1 MQFRPTQGVAHH
13 SSISLFRKIM
23 FGAVC
28 LASLVCIFVL
38 ISFRNN
44 LHKAMSGELLT
55 NETPDGIVTTT
66 QSSFMEN
73 VFNYFGNVTFLFPLV
88 FVFVGYKL
96 FIKKTALKEIDFFV
110 VGLFI
115 LGFNILV
122 IGLCSL
128 FSGLVVD
135 TETSLGG
142 FLGYFFMS
150 LFDSLPFPFGK
161 LLPALV
167 TLLGL
172 FLFTSKGPFW
182 YFDKIGNFI
191 FGFFDKEKKTEKSKE
206 DDSVLNKEN
215 HESDSSLYDNIKLDT
230 PNGQLKEPFQTD
242 LDFSSSKNEQ
252 EDTSGELFKSSSFS
266 SGPLPAFGEK
276 KKIFPASN
284 GTQTSTENSRHS
296 RTRSA
301 AVHRR
306 EPCNQRIE
314 PDFGSI
320 GAFSADTN
328 LSENTSS
335 NVNSGAKEESSP
347 YITPGVQIP
356 EYKKSSDN
364 ATAGSSSGAYSF
376 DRTSEKSKSGP
387 STYISGVN
395 APNVSSVSNS
405 SYNDD
410 VASTIIKD
418 SRNEQPPAVHSTV
431 KKTIITRL
439 DDSSENRNS
448 SYGAEYRTDYKSDY
462 SNDTQSKAS
471 TIVYKAGADHLPP
484 TEVVGNPSRR
494 SEVSTVITRT
504 TTVPTVNV
512 PNNEP
517 KVNISSDGTSVSGE
531 YSQPSS
537 VITRTPT
544 LSDNNKAYG
553 ETRTTSSMMPGQG
566 EISENVIN
574 FTDLT
579 KPQDTSK
586 IEVEKLSS
594 AFVPSSD
601 ENDGKLSYADTQ
613 PIKESDSSYEMYSKS
628 SRGVLSGKSNVKENS
643 PVQDST
649 ISQSSVNSSLGE
661 KENVTNSDEVKANSE
676 PLAPLYQGKDQNSS
690 NHFSSAVSDSSS
702 DRTDGRNSEDDRL
715 LTEAL
720 SAQQSRSQSQEQS
733 LTRPQEPMFDP
744 YSPLPEKEKVTLN
757 TVAQASHFAKPQNS
771 ASVMNINPDISSG
784 SEQSNSPV
792 NTTSVNTAANV
803 MNGSRYETR
812 PPFESMN
819 TQRPN
824 GISNK
829 IEIRGS
835 NGSSKAVVSYAKATE
850 TSPTRVYDEWR
861 PSFSL
866 LEKSA
871 SQEQVSEEEIAEKSR
886 RIDKF
891 MSDFGVK
898 AKVER
903 SVSGPVIT
911 RYDISL
917 EAGIKSKTITNLETD
932 MQRSLMCRNINII
945 EVVPNTPYV
954 GIEVPNDKRQMIRLG
969 DIIDSEQFVHS
980 KAKLPMCLG
989 VNTVGTPVVAD
1000 LADAPH
1006 LLIAGTTGSGKSAGL
1021 NSMLV
1026 SLLFARTP
1034 AELRLI
1040 MVDPKTVEFSQY
1052 QGLPHLLTPIITD
1065 PDSTVASLAWLIK
1078 EMERR
1083 YKLLSLMNYSKISQ
1097 LNDYIKEK
1105 NLLGEKV
1112 YDPMW
1117 AENTIGIP
1125 PELKPVPY
1133 IVLVIDEFADLMAVA
1148 SVTRKKDGNSPEGLI
1163 ARLTAKARAAGIHL
1177 ILATQT
1183 PRADIVTGAIKAN
1196 MPSHIAY
1203 TVQNAMES
1211 RIVLDETGAE
1221 KLLGNGD
1228 MLVKYQQLNRSQMFR
1243 AQGPFTSND
1252 DVEKVV
1258 SSWKQQA
1265 GEPEYVEGVTESEE
1279 EESSESE
1286 ENENSTLQLDAKFDE
1301 VVEYARSY
1309 CSANKRLSVSE
1320 LQTAFGFG
1328 YNRARK
1334 IHRQLQSQQ
1343 IIDDRGFIIQ

>member
-13 SSISLFRKIM
+13 SSISLFRKVL

-28 LASLVCIFVL
+28 LASLICIFVL

-55 NETPDGIVTTT
+55 NETPDGIVTTA

-96 FIKKTALKEIDFFV
+96 FIKKIALKEIDFFV

-150 LFDSLPFPFGK
+150 MFDSLPFPIGK

-172 FLFTSKGPFW
+172 FLFTSRGPIW

-191 FGFFDKEKKTEKSKE
+191 FGFFDKDKQPDENKTENDNLNITPQD
-206 DDSVLNKEN
+206 DDSA
-215 HESDSSLYDNIKLDT
+215 LYGNIKIDT
-230 PNGQLKEPFQTD
+230 KNGELKEPFQTD
-242 LDFSSSKNEQ
+242 LDFSAKKKE
-252 EDTSGELFKSSSFS
+252 EDTTDSIFKPNSFS
-266 SGPLPAFGEK
+266 TASIPAFGEK
-276 KKIFPASN
+276 KKIFPSSN
-284 GTQTSTENSRHS
+284 NNDELSQDKPRHS
-296 RTRSA
+296 RSRSTVA
-301 AVHRR
+301 HRR
-306 EPCNQRIE
+306 EPVVKRIE
-314 PDFGSI
+314 PNFGSM
-320 GAFSADTN
+320 GGLSADN
-328 LSENTSS
+328 NALSQSSAPQENRNTQ
-335 NVNSGAKEESSP
+335 EESSP
-347 YITPGVQIP
+347 YITPGVQVP
-356 EYKKSSDN
+356 AYKSSSSDN
-364 ATAGSSSGAYSF
+364 STGSSTGSYGYES
-376 DRTSEKSKSGP
+376 RENTSSGP

-395 APNVSSVSNS
+395 APSVAPVSDNN
-405 SYNDD
+405 YDD
-410 VASTIIKD
+410 GSTKTIIKD
-418 SRNEQPPAVHSTV
+418 SRNVQEPVVQSTV

-439 DDSSENRNS
+439 DTSDSKQS
-448 SYGAEYRTDYKSDY
+448 SASQYGNDY
-462 SNDTQSKAS
+462 SNVNQSKAS

-504 TTVPTVNV
+504 TTIPTVNV

-517 KVNISSDGTSVSGE
+517 KVNISSDGSSVSGE

-537 VITRTPT
+537 VITRAPT
-544 LSDNNKAYG
+544 LSENDKAYG
-553 ETRTTSSMMPGQG
+553 EAKTTSSMLPSQG
-566 EISENVIN
+566 ENNENVIN

-579 KPQDTSK
+579 KPQESSK
-586 IEVEKLSS
+586 IQVDKLSS

-601 ENDGKLSYADTQ
+601 DVDEGKLSIADTQ
-613 PIKESDSSYEMYSKS
+613 PIKESDSSYEQYSRG
-628 SRGVLSGKSNVKENS
+628 SRGVLSSNSHEDNTNATVAKENS
-643 PVQDST
+643 TVASTTTVTATSNINSSQENHIQDTVAGESKESSSPIVT
-649 ISQSSVNSSLGE
+649 PYQATSQSADSNS
-661 KENVTNSDEVKANSE
+661 N
-676 PLAPLYQGKDQNSS
+676 LASTGDNK
-690 NHFSSAVSDSSS
+690 SS
-702 DRTDGRNSEDDRL
+702 DDNL
-715 LTEAL
+715 LAEAL
-720 SAQQSRSQSQEQS
+720 HAQQTNAQTQPKSQA
-733 LTRPQEPMFDP
+733 TEPMFDP
-744 YSPLPEKEKVTLN
+744 YSPLPEREKAPLN
-757 TVAQASHFAKPQNS
+757 SVVDARSDANTQNS
-771 ASVMNINPDISSG
+771 ASVMNINPNISSTE
-784 SEQSNSPV
+784 SM
-792 NTTSVNTAANV
+792 NTAPANV
-803 MNGSRYETR
+803 MDGSRYEVK
-812 PPFESMN
+812 PPFESMS
-819 TQRPN
+819 TFRPN
-824 GISNK
+824 NISNK
-829 IEIRGS
+829 IEIKGS
-835 NGSSKAVVSYAKATE
+835 NTNGASKATVSYAKATE
-850 TSPTRVYDEWR
+850 TSPSKIYGEWR
-861 PSFSL
+861 PSFDL
-866 LEKSA
+866 LEQSP
-871 SQEQVSEEEIAEKSR
+871 SQEQVSTEEISEKSA

-898 AKVER
+898 AKVEQT
-903 SVSGPVIT
+903 VSGPVIT
-911 RYDISL
+911 RYDIRL
-917 EAGIKSKTITNLETD
+917 EAGIKSKTIVNLETD
-932 MQRSLMCRNINII
+932 MQRSLMSRNINII
-945 EVVPNTPYV
+945 EVVPGTPYV

-969 DIIDSEQFVHS
+969 DIIDSGEFVHS

-989 VNTVGTPVVAD
+989 VDTVGKPVVAD

-1026 SLLFARTP
+1026 SLLFARSP

-1052 QGLPHLLTPIITD
+1052 QNLPHLLTPIITD

-1083 YKLLSLMNYSKISQ
+1083 YKLLSLMNLSKISQ
-1097 LNDYIKEK
+1097 LNDFIKEK

-1117 AENTIGIP
+1117 CQNTIGIP

-1148 SVTRKKDGNSPEGLI
+1148 SVTRKKDGNTPEALI

-1203 TVQNAMES
+1203 TVQNSMES

-1243 AQGPFTSND
+1243 AQGPFTSNQ

-1258 SSWKQQA
+1258 SSWIQQA
-1265 GEPEYVEGVTESEE
+1265 GEPEYVEGITESEE
-1279 EESSESE
+1279 EESPESE
-1286 ENENSTLQLDAKFDE
+1286 DNDSSTQQLDAKFDQ

-1334 IHRQLQSQQ
+1334 IHRQMQAQQ
-1343 IIDDRGFIIQ
+1343 IIDDKGFLIQ

>member
-1 MQFRPTQGVAHH
+1 MQFRPTQGAAHH
-13 SSISLFRKIM
+13 SSISLVRKVL

-28 LASLVCIFVL
+28 LASLICIFVL

-55 NETPDGIVTTT
+55 NETTEGIVTTA

-88 FVFVGYKL
+88 FVFIGYKL
-96 FIKKTALKEIDFFV
+96 FIKKIALKEIDFFV
-110 VGLFI
+110 IGLFI

-150 LFDSLPFPFGK
+150 MFDSLPFPIGK

-191 FGFFDKEKKTEKSKE
+191 FGFFDKDKKQDNNKNEKQEPQVNTQE
-206 DDSVLNKEN
+206 DDNVL
-215 HESDSSLYDNIKLDT
+215 YGNIKLDT
-230 PNGQLKEPFQTD
+230 KNGELKEPFQTN
-242 LDFSSSKNEQ
+242 LDFSTKKKEEENT
-252 EDTSGELFKSSSFS
+252 TSDLFKSTSFS
-266 SGPLPAFGEK
+266 SGSLPAFGEK
-276 KKIFPASN
+276 KKIFP
-284 GTQTSTENSRHS
+284 STNNEQSSIEKPRHN

-301 AVHRR
+301 VAHRR
-306 EPCNQRIE
+306 EPEVKRIE
-314 PDFGSI
+314 PEFGSI
-320 GAFSADTN
+320 GSFSADNNALTQN
-328 LSENTSS
+328 STSHEDW
-335 NVNSGAKEESSP
+335 GAQEESSP
-347 YITPGVQIP
+347 YITPGVQVP
-356 EYKKSSDN
+356 EYKKSSD
-364 ATAGSSSGAYSF
+364 ASTSSTSSTYSNSYGF
-376 DRTSEKSKSGP
+376 DNTSEDANSGP

-395 APNVSSVSNS
+395 APNVAPSSNQN
-405 SYNDD
+405 YDD
-410 VASTIIKD
+410 GSTKTIIKD
-418 SRNEQPPAVHSTV
+418 SRNVQEPVVHNTV

-439 DDSSENRNS
+439 EDNSDNQSS
-448 SYGAEYRTDYKSDY
+448 SYSKGYGADY
-462 SNDTQSKAS
+462 SSAAEPKAS

-504 TTVPTVNV
+504 TTIPTVNV

-517 KVNISSDGTSVSGE
+517 KVNISSDGSSVSGE

-537 VITRTPT
+537 VITRAPT
-544 LSDNNKAYG
+544 LSENNKAYG
-553 ETRTTSSMMPGQG
+553 EATTTSSMLPSQG

-579 KPQDTSK
+579 KSQDSSK
-586 IEVEKLSS
+586 IEVENLSS

-601 ENDGKLSYADTQ
+601 ESDEKLSIADTQ
-613 PIKESDSSYEMYSKS
+613 PIKESDSSYEQYSKVA
-628 SRGVLSGKSNVKENS
+628 RGVLTSQSNVATVSADSNS
-643 PVQDST
+643 H
-649 ISQSSVNSSLGE
+649 VNSS
-661 KENVTNSDEVKANSE
+661 KVNNENTSSSEDKVNQE
-676 PLAPLYQGKDQNSS
+676 PLVTPYQGVSQSIATSANQNV
-690 NHFSSAVSDSSS
+690 A
-702 DRTDGRNSEDDRL
+702 EDNKSGDDKL

-720 SAQQSRSQSQEQS
+720 HAQQTGALTQSSQQQ
-733 LTRPQEPMFDP
+733 TQATEPMFNP
-744 YSPLPEKEKVTLN
+744 YAPLPEKENSALN
-757 TVAQASHFAKPQNS
+757 SVIESGYSANTQNS
-771 ASVMNINPDISSG
+771 ASVMNINPEISS
-784 SEQSNSPV
+784 SERVNSVSSNTP
-792 NTTSVNTAANV
+792 ANV
-803 MNGSRYETR
+803 MDGSRYESK

-819 TQRPN
+819 TFRPN
-824 GISNK
+824 NISNK
-829 IEIRGS
+829 IEIKGS
-835 NGSSKAVVSYAKATE
+835 NTNGASKATVSYAKATE
-850 TSPTRVYDEWR
+850 TSPSKIYGKWR
-861 PSFSL
+861 PSFDL
-866 LEKSA
+866 LEQSQ
-871 SQEQVSEEEIAEKSR
+871 SQEQVSAEEISEKSA

-898 AKVER
+898 AKVEQT
-903 SVSGPVIT
+903 VSGPVIT

-917 EAGIKSKTITNLETD
+917 EAGTKSKTIVNLETD
-932 MQRSLMCRNINII
+932 MQRSLMSQNINII
-945 EVVPNTPYV
+945 EVVPGTPYV

-969 DIIDSEQFVHS
+969 DIIDSEEFVHS

-989 VNTVGTPVVAD
+989 VDTVGIPVIAD

-1026 SLLFARTP
+1026 SLLFARSP

-1052 QGLPHLLTPIITD
+1052 QNLPHLLTPIITD

-1083 YKLLSLMNYSKISQ
+1083 YKLLSLMNLSKISQ
-1097 LNDYIKEK
+1097 LNDFIKEK

-1117 AENTIGIP
+1117 CENTIGIP

-1148 SVTRKKDGNSPEGLI
+1148 SVTRKKDGNTPEALI

-1203 TVQNAMES
+1203 TVQNSMES

-1243 AQGPFTSND
+1243 AQGPFTSNQ

-1258 SSWKQQA
+1258 SSWIQQA
-1265 GEPEYVEGVTESEE
+1265 GEPEYVEGITESEE
-1279 EESSESE
+1279 EESVESE
-1286 ENENSTLQLDAKFDE
+1286 DSDGSAQQLDAKFDQ

-1309 CSANKRLSVSE
+1309 CSSNKRLSVSE

-1334 IHRQLQSQQ
+1334 IHRQMQAQQ
-1343 IIDDRGFIIQ
+1343 IIDDKGFLIQ

>member
-1 MQFRPTQGVAHH
+1 MQFRPTQGAAHH
-13 SSISLFRKIM
+13 SSISLFRKVL

-28 LASLVCIFVL
+28 LASLICIFVL

-55 NETPDGIVTTT
+55 NETTDGIVTTA

-88 FVFVGYKL
+88 FVFIGYKL
-96 FIKKTALKEIDFFV
+96 FIKKIALKEIDFFV
-110 VGLFI
+110 IGLFI

-150 LFDSLPFPFGK
+150 MFDSLPFPIGK

-191 FGFFDKEKKTEKSKE
+191 FGFFDKDKKQDNNKNEKQEPQVNTQE
-206 DDSVLNKEN
+206 DDSVL
-215 HESDSSLYDNIKLDT
+215 YGNIKLDT
-230 PNGQLKEPFQTD
+230 KNGELKEPFQTN
-242 LDFSSSKNEQ
+242 LDFSTKKKAEENT
-252 EDTSGELFKSSSFS
+252 TSDLFKSTSFS
-266 SGPLPAFGEK
+266 SGSLPAFGEK
-276 KKIFPASN
+276 KKIFP
-284 GTQTSTENSRHS
+284 STNNEQSSIEKPRHN

-301 AVHRR
+301 VAHRR
-306 EPCNQRIE
+306 EPEVKRIE
-314 PDFGSI
+314 PEFGSI
-320 GAFSADTN
+320 GNFSADSNALTQN
-328 LSENTSS
+328 STSQEGW
-335 NVNSGAKEESSP
+335 GAQEESSP
-347 YITPGVQIP
+347 YITPGVQVP
-356 EYKKSSDN
+356 EYKKSSD
-364 ATAGSSSGAYSF
+364 ASTSSTSSTYSNSYGF
-376 DRTSEKSKSGP
+376 DNTSEDANSGP

-395 APNVSSVSNS
+395 APNVAPSSNQN
-405 SYNDD
+405 YDD
-410 VASTIIKD
+410 GSTKTIIKD
-418 SRNEQPPAVHSTV
+418 SRNVQEPVVHNTV

-439 DDSSENRNS
+439 ENS
-448 SYGAEYRTDYKSDY
+448 SDNQSSSYSKGYGADY
-462 SNDTQSKAS
+462 SNATEPKAS

-504 TTVPTVNV
+504 TTTIPTVNV

-517 KVNISSDGTSVSGE
+517 KVSISSDGSSVSGE

-537 VITRTPT
+537 VITGAPT
-544 LSDNNKAYG
+544 LSEDNKAYG
-553 ETRTTSSMMPGQG
+553 EATTTSSMLPSQG

-579 KPQDTSK
+579 KSQDSSK
-586 IEVEKLSS
+586 IEVENLSS

-601 ENDGKLSYADTQ
+601 ESDEELSIADTQ
-613 PIKESDSSYEMYSKS
+613 PIKESDSSYEQYSKVA
-628 SRGVLSGKSNVKENS
+628 RGVLTSQNNVATAPADSNS
-643 PVQDST
+643 H
-649 ISQSSVNSSLGE
+649 VNSS
-661 KENVTNSDEVKANSE
+661 KVNNENTPSSENKVNQE
-676 PLAPLYQGKDQNSS
+676 PLVTPYQGVSQSIATSANQNVAEENKS
-690 NHFSSAVSDSSS
+690 
-702 DRTDGRNSEDDRL
+702 GDDKL

-720 SAQQSRSQSQEQS
+720 HAQQTGALTQSSQQQ
-733 LTRPQEPMFDP
+733 TQATEPMFNP
-744 YSPLPEKEKVTLN
+744 YAPLPEKENSTLN
-757 TVAQASHFAKPQNS
+757 SVIESGYSANTQNS
-771 ASVMNINPDISSG
+771 ASVMNINPEISS
-784 SEQSNSPV
+784 SERVNSVSSNTP
-792 NTTSVNTAANV
+792 ANV
-803 MNGSRYETR
+803 MDGSRYESK

-819 TQRPN
+819 TFRPN
-824 GISNK
+824 NISNK
-829 IEIRGS
+829 IEIKGS
-835 NGSSKAVVSYAKATE
+835 NTNGASKATVSYAKATE
-850 TSPTRVYDEWR
+850 TSPSKFYGKWR
-861 PSFSL
+861 PSFDL
-866 LEKSA
+866 LEQSQ
-871 SQEQVSEEEIAEKSR
+871 SQEQVSAEEISEKSA

-898 AKVER
+898 AKVEQT
-903 SVSGPVIT
+903 VSGPVIT

-917 EAGIKSKTITNLETD
+917 EAGTKSKTIVNLETD
-932 MQRSLMCRNINII
+932 MQRSLMSQNINII
-945 EVVPNTPYV
+945 EVVPGTPYV

-969 DIIDSEQFVHS
+969 DIIDSEEFVHS

-989 VNTVGTPVVAD
+989 VDTVGIPVIAD

-1026 SLLFARTP
+1026 SLLFARSP

-1052 QGLPHLLTPIITD
+1052 QNLPHLLTPIITD

-1083 YKLLSLMNYSKISQ
+1083 YKLLSLMNLSKISQ
-1097 LNDYIKEK
+1097 LNDFIKEK

-1117 AENTIGIP
+1117 CENTIGIP

-1148 SVTRKKDGNSPEGLI
+1148 SVTRKKDGNTPEALI

-1203 TVQNAMES
+1203 TVQNSMES

-1243 AQGPFTSND
+1243 AQGPFTSNQ

-1258 SSWKQQA
+1258 SSWIQQA
-1265 GEPEYVEGVTESEE
+1265 GEPEYVEGITESEE
-1279 EESSESE
+1279 EESVESE
-1286 ENENSTLQLDAKFDE
+1286 DSDGSAQQLDAKFDQ

-1309 CSANKRLSVSE
+1309 CSSNKRLSVSE

-1334 IHRQLQSQQ
+1334 IHRQMQAQQ
-1343 IIDDRGFIIQ
+1343 IIDDKGFLIQ

>member
-1 MQFRPTQGVAHH
+1 MQFRPTQGAAHH
-13 SSISLFRKIM
+13 SSISLFRKVL

-28 LASLVCIFVL
+28 LASLICIFVL

-55 NETPDGIVTTT
+55 NETTEGIVTTA

-88 FVFVGYKL
+88 FVFIGYKL
-96 FIKKTALKEIDFFV
+96 FIKKIALKEIDFFV
-110 VGLFI
+110 IGLFI

-150 LFDSLPFPFGK
+150 MFDSLPFPIGK

-191 FGFFDKEKKTEKSKE
+191 FGFFDKDKKQDNNKNEKQEPQVNTQE
-206 DDSVLNKEN
+206 DDSVL
-215 HESDSSLYDNIKLDT
+215 YGNIKLDT
-230 PNGQLKEPFQTD
+230 KNGELKEPFQTN
-242 LDFSSSKNEQ
+242 LDFSTKKKEEENT
-252 EDTSGELFKSSSFS
+252 TSDLFKSTSFS
-266 SGPLPAFGEK
+266 SGSLPAFGEK
-276 KKIFPASN
+276 KKIFP
-284 GTQTSTENSRHS
+284 STNNEQSSIEKPRHN

-301 AVHRR
+301 VAHRR
-306 EPCNQRIE
+306 EPEVKRIE
-314 PDFGSI
+314 PEFGSI
-320 GAFSADTN
+320 GNFSADSNALTQN
-328 LSENTSS
+328 STSHEGW
-335 NVNSGAKEESSP
+335 GAQEESSP
-347 YITPGVQIP
+347 YITPGVQVP
-356 EYKKSSDN
+356 EYKKSSD
-364 ATAGSSSGAYSF
+364 ASTSSTSSTYSNSYGF
-376 DRTSEKSKSGP
+376 DNTSEDANSGP

-395 APNVSSVSNS
+395 APNVAPSSNQN
-405 SYNDD
+405 YDD
-410 VASTIIKD
+410 GSTKTIIKD
-418 SRNEQPPAVHSTV
+418 SRNVQEPVVHNTV

-439 DDSSENRNS
+439 ENS
-448 SYGAEYRTDYKSDY
+448 SDNQSSSYSKGYGADY
-462 SNDTQSKAS
+462 SSAAEPKAS

-504 TTVPTVNV
+504 TTIPTVNV

-517 KVNISSDGTSVSGE
+517 KVNISSDGSSVSGE

-537 VITRTPT
+537 VITRAPT
-544 LSDNNKAYG
+544 LSENNKAYG
-553 ETRTTSSMMPGQG
+553 EATTTTSSMLPSQG

-579 KPQDTSK
+579 KSQDSSK
-586 IEVEKLSS
+586 IEVENLSS

-601 ENDGKLSYADTQ
+601 ESDEKLSIADTQ
-613 PIKESDSSYEMYSKS
+613 PIKESDSSYEQYSKVA
-628 SRGVLSGKSNVKENS
+628 RGVLTSQSNVATASADSNS
-643 PVQDST
+643 H
-649 ISQSSVNSSLGE
+649 VNSS
-661 KENVTNSDEVKANSE
+661 KVNNENTSSSENKVNQE
-676 PLAPLYQGKDQNSS
+676 PLVTPYQGVSQSIATSANQNV
-690 NHFSSAVSDSSS
+690 A
-702 DRTDGRNSEDDRL
+702 EDNKSGDDKL

-720 SAQQSRSQSQEQS
+720 HAQQTGALTQSSQQQ
-733 LTRPQEPMFDP
+733 TQATEPMFNP
-744 YSPLPEKEKVTLN
+744 YAPLPEKENSALN
-757 TVAQASHFAKPQNS
+757 SVIESGYSANTQNS
-771 ASVMNINPDISSG
+771 ASVMNINPEISS
-784 SEQSNSPV
+784 SERVNSVSSNTP
-792 NTTSVNTAANV
+792 ANV
-803 MNGSRYETR
+803 MDGSRYESK

-819 TQRPN
+819 TFRPN
-824 GISNK
+824 NISNK
-829 IEIRGS
+829 IEIKGS
-835 NGSSKAVVSYAKATE
+835 NTNGASKATVSYAKATE
-850 TSPTRVYDEWR
+850 TSPSKIYGKWR
-861 PSFSL
+861 PSFDL
-866 LEKSA
+866 LEQSQ
-871 SQEQVSEEEIAEKSR
+871 SQEQVSAEEISEKSA

-898 AKVER
+898 AKVEQT
-903 SVSGPVIT
+903 VSGPVIT

-917 EAGIKSKTITNLETD
+917 EAGTKSKTIVNLETD
-932 MQRSLMCRNINII
+932 MQRSLMSQNINII
-945 EVVPNTPYV
+945 EVVPGTPYV

-969 DIIDSEQFVHS
+969 DIIDSEEFVHS

-989 VNTVGTPVVAD
+989 VDTVGIPVIAD

-1026 SLLFARTP
+1026 SLLFARSP

-1052 QGLPHLLTPIITD
+1052 QNLPHLLTPIITD

-1083 YKLLSLMNYSKISQ
+1083 YKLLSLMNLSKISQ
-1097 LNDYIKEK
+1097 LNDFIKEK

-1117 AENTIGIP
+1117 CENTIGIP

-1148 SVTRKKDGNSPEGLI
+1148 SVTRKKDGNTPEALI

-1203 TVQNAMES
+1203 TVQNSMES

-1243 AQGPFTSND
+1243 AQGPFTSNQ

-1258 SSWKQQA
+1258 SSWIQQA
-1265 GEPEYVEGVTESEE
+1265 GEPEYVEGITESEE
-1279 EESSESE
+1279 EESVESE
-1286 ENENSTLQLDAKFDE
+1286 DSDGSAQQLDAKFDQ

-1309 CSANKRLSVSE
+1309 CSSNKRLSVSE

-1334 IHRQLQSQQ
+1334 IHRQMQAQQ
-1343 IIDDRGFIIQ
+1343 IIDDKGFLIQ

>member
-1 MQFRPTQGVAHH
+1 
-13 SSISLFRKIM
+13 
-23 FGAVC
+23 
-28 LASLVCIFVL
+28 
-38 ISFRNN
+38 
-44 LHKAMSGELLT
+44 MSGELLT
-55 NETPDGIVTTT
+55 NETPDGIVTTA

-96 FIKKTALKEIDFFV
+96 FIKKIAIKEIDFFV

-150 LFDSLPFPFGK
+150 MFDSLPFPIGK

-172 FLFTSKGPFW
+172 FLFTSRGPIW

-191 FGFFDKEKKTEKSKE
+191 FGFFDKDKKSEENKTEDENLNNIPQE
-206 DDSVLNKEN
+206 DDSA
-215 HESDSSLYDNIKLDT
+215 LYGNIKIDT
-230 PNGQLKEPFQTD
+230 KNGEFKEPFQTD
-242 LDFSSSKNEQ
+242 LDFSAKKKE
-252 EDTSGELFKSSSFS
+252 EDTTDSIFKSNSFS
-266 SGPLPAFGEK
+266 TASIPAFGEK
-276 KKIFPASN
+276 KKIFPSSN
-284 GTQTSTENSRHS
+284 NNDELSQDKPRHS
-296 RTRSA
+296 RTRSTVA
-301 AVHRR
+301 HRR
-306 EPCNQRIE
+306 EPVVKRIE
-314 PDFGSI
+314 PNFGSI
-320 GAFSADTN
+320 GGLSADSSA
-328 LSENTSS
+328 LSQSKAPQESRNTQ
-335 NVNSGAKEESSP
+335 EESSP
-347 YITPGVQIP
+347 YITPGVQVP
-356 EYKKSSDN
+356 AYNSSSTD
-364 ATAGSSSGAYSF
+364 TSTGSSSSSSYGYESRE
-376 DRTSEKSKSGP
+376 DTSSGP

-395 APNVSSVSNS
+395 APNVAPVSDNN
-405 SYNDD
+405 YDD
-410 VASTIIKD
+410 GSTKTIIKD
-418 SRNEQPPAVHSTV
+418 SRNVQEPVVQSSV

-439 DDSSENRNS
+439 DTSDNKQSSVS
-448 SYGAEYRTDYKSDY
+448 QYGNDY
-462 SNDTQSKAS
+462 SNVNQAKAS

-504 TTVPTVNV
+504 TTIPTVNV

-517 KVNISSDGTSVSGE
+517 KVNVSSDGSSVSGE

-537 VITRTPT
+537 VITRAPT
-544 LSDNNKAYG
+544 LSENDKAYG
-553 ETRTTSSMMPGQG
+553 EAKTTSSMLPSQG
-566 EISENVIN
+566 ENNENVIN

-579 KPQDTSK
+579 KPQESSK
-586 IEVEKLSS
+586 IQVDKLSS

-601 ENDGKLSYADTQ
+601 DVDDGKLSIADTQ
-613 PIKESDSSYEMYSKS
+613 PIKESDSSFEQYSRG
-628 SRGVLSGKSNVKENS
+628 SRGVLSSNSHEDNTHATVTKENS
-643 PVQDST
+643 TVVSTTATSTVATTANVNNSQENKVQDTVASKSEVSSSPIVTPYQATSQNLDNST
-649 ISQSSVNSSLGE
+649 ETNSAESNLTGAKNVGAKNSS
-661 KENVTNSDEVKANSE
+661 D
-676 PLAPLYQGKDQNSS
+676 
-690 NHFSSAVSDSSS
+690 DS
-702 DRTDGRNSEDDRL
+702 L

-720 SAQQSRSQSQEQS
+720 HAQQANAQTKPQSQ
-733 LTRPQEPMFDP
+733 TAEPMFDP
-744 YSPLPEKEKVTLN
+744 YSPLPEKEKAPLN
-757 TVAQASHFAKPQNS
+757 SVVEARTATNTQNS
-771 ASVMNINPDISSG
+771 ASVMNINPDISS
-784 SEQSNSPV
+784 SESI
-792 NTTSVNTAANV
+792 NTAQTNV
-803 MNGSRYETR
+803 MDGSRYEVK

-819 TQRPN
+819 TLRPN
-824 GISNK
+824 NISNK
-829 IEIRGS
+829 IEIKGS
-835 NGSSKAVVSYAKATE
+835 NINGASKATVSYAKATE
-850 TSPTRVYDEWR
+850 TSPSKIYGKWR
-861 PSFSL
+861 PSFDL
-866 LEKSA
+866 LEQSP
-871 SQEQVSEEEIAEKSR
+871 SQEQVSSEEITEKSA

-898 AKVER
+898 AKVEQA
-903 SVSGPVIT
+903 VTGPVIT
-911 RYDISL
+911 RYDIRL
-917 EAGIKSKTITNLETD
+917 EAGIKSKTIVNLETD
-932 MQRSLMCRNINII
+932 MQRSLMSRNINII
-945 EVVPNTPYV
+945 EVVPGTPFV

-969 DIIDSEQFVHS
+969 DIIDSEEFVHS

-989 VNTVGTPVVAD
+989 VDTVGIPVVAD

-1026 SLLFARTP
+1026 SLLFARSP

-1052 QGLPHLLTPIITD
+1052 QNLPHLLTPIITD

-1083 YKLLSLMNYSKISQ
+1083 YKLLSLMNLSKISQ
-1097 LNDYIKEK
+1097 LNDFIKEK

-1148 SVTRKKDGNSPEGLI
+1148 SVTRKKDGNTPEALI

-1203 TVQNAMES
+1203 TVQNSMES

-1243 AQGPFTSND
+1243 AQGPFTSNG

-1258 SSWKQQA
+1258 SAWIQQA
-1265 GEPEYVEGVTESEE
+1265 GEPEYVEGITESEE
-1279 EESSESE
+1279 DDTS
-1286 ENENSTLQLDAKFDE
+1286 ENEDNDNSTQQLDAKFDQ

-1309 CSANKRLSVSE
+1309 CSSNKRLSVSE

-1334 IHRQLQSQQ
+1334 IHRQMQSQQ
-1343 IIDDRGFIIQ
+1343 IIDDKGYLIQ

>member
-1 MQFRPTQGVAHH
+1 MQFRPTQGAAHH
-13 SSISLFRKIM
+13 SSISLVRKVL

-28 LASLVCIFVL
+28 LASLICIFVL

-55 NETPDGIVTTT
+55 NETTEGIVTTA

-88 FVFVGYKL
+88 FVFIGYKL
-96 FIKKTALKEIDFFV
+96 FIKKIALKEIDFFV
-110 VGLFI
+110 IGLFI

-150 LFDSLPFPFGK
+150 MFDSLPFPIGK

-191 FGFFDKEKKTEKSKE
+191 FGFFDKDKKQDNNKNEKQEPQVNTQE
-206 DDSVLNKEN
+206 DDSVL
-215 HESDSSLYDNIKLDT
+215 YGNIKLDT
-230 PNGQLKEPFQTD
+230 KNGELKEPFQTN
-242 LDFSSSKNEQ
+242 LDFSTKKKAEENT
-252 EDTSGELFKSSSFS
+252 TSDLFKSTSFS
-266 SGPLPAFGEK
+266 SGSLPAFGEK
-276 KKIFPASN
+276 KKIFP
-284 GTQTSTENSRHS
+284 STNNEQSSIEKPRHN

-301 AVHRR
+301 VAHRR
-306 EPCNQRIE
+306 EPEVKRIE
-314 PDFGSI
+314 PEFGSI
-320 GAFSADTN
+320 GNFSADSNALTQN
-328 LSENTSS
+328 STSHEGW
-335 NVNSGAKEESSP
+335 GAQEESSP
-347 YITPGVQIP
+347 YITPGVQVP
-356 EYKKSSDN
+356 EYKKSSD
-364 ATAGSSSGAYSF
+364 ASTSSTSSTYSNSYGF
-376 DRTSEKSKSGP
+376 DNTSEDANSGP

-395 APNVSSVSNS
+395 APNVAPSSNQN
-405 SYNDD
+405 YDD
-410 VASTIIKD
+410 GSTKTIIKD
-418 SRNEQPPAVHSTV
+418 SRNVQEPVVHNTV

-439 DDSSENRNS
+439 EDNSDNQSS
-448 SYGAEYRTDYKSDY
+448 SYSKGYGADY
-462 SNDTQSKAS
+462 SSAAEPKAS

-504 TTVPTVNV
+504 TTIPTVNV

-517 KVNISSDGTSVSGE
+517 KVNISSDGSSVSGE

-537 VITRTPT
+537 VITGAPT
-544 LSDNNKAYG
+544 LSEDNKAYG
-553 ETRTTSSMMPGQG
+553 EATTTTSSMLPSQG

-579 KPQDTSK
+579 KSQDSSK
-586 IEVEKLSS
+586 IEVENLSS

-601 ENDGKLSYADTQ
+601 ESDEKLSIADTQ
-613 PIKESDSSYEMYSKS
+613 PIKESDSSYEQYSKVA
-628 SRGVLSGKSNVKENS
+628 RGVLTSQSNVATASADSNS
-643 PVQDST
+643 H
-649 ISQSSVNSSLGE
+649 VNSS
-661 KENVTNSDEVKANSE
+661 KVNNENTSSSENKVNQE
-676 PLAPLYQGKDQNSS
+676 PLVTPYQGVSQSIATSANQNV
-690 NHFSSAVSDSSS
+690 A
-702 DRTDGRNSEDDRL
+702 EDNKSGDDKL

-720 SAQQSRSQSQEQS
+720 HAQQTGALTQSSQQQ
-733 LTRPQEPMFDP
+733 TQATEPMFNP
-744 YSPLPEKEKVTLN
+744 YAPLPEKENSALN
-757 TVAQASHFAKPQNS
+757 SVIESGYSANTQNS
-771 ASVMNINPDISSG
+771 ASVMNINPEISS
-784 SEQSNSPV
+784 SERVNSVSSNTP
-792 NTTSVNTAANV
+792 ANV
-803 MNGSRYETR
+803 MDGSRYESK

-819 TQRPN
+819 TFRPN
-824 GISNK
+824 NISNK
-829 IEIRGS
+829 IEIKGS
-835 NGSSKAVVSYAKATE
+835 NTNGASKATVSYAKATE
-850 TSPTRVYDEWR
+850 TSPSKIYGKWR
-861 PSFSL
+861 PSFDL
-866 LEKSA
+866 LEQSQ
-871 SQEQVSEEEIAEKSR
+871 SQEQVSAEEISEKSA

-898 AKVER
+898 AKVEQT
-903 SVSGPVIT
+903 VSGPVIT
-911 RYDISL
+911 RYDINL
-917 EAGIKSKTITNLETD
+917 EAGTKSKTIVNLETD
-932 MQRSLMCRNINII
+932 MQRSLMSQNINII
-945 EVVPNTPYV
+945 EVVPGTPYV

-969 DIIDSEQFVHS
+969 DIIDSEEFVHS

-989 VNTVGTPVVAD
+989 VDTVGIPVIAD

-1026 SLLFARTP
+1026 SLLFARSP

-1052 QGLPHLLTPIITD
+1052 QNLPHLLTPIITD

-1083 YKLLSLMNYSKISQ
+1083 YKLLSLMNLSKISQ
-1097 LNDYIKEK
+1097 LNDFIKEK

-1117 AENTIGIP
+1117 CENTIGIP

-1148 SVTRKKDGNSPEGLI
+1148 SVTRKKDGNTPEALI

-1203 TVQNAMES
+1203 TVQNSMES

-1243 AQGPFTSND
+1243 AQGPFTSNQ

-1258 SSWKQQA
+1258 SSWIQQA
-1265 GEPEYVEGVTESEE
+1265 GEPEYVEGITESEE
-1279 EESSESE
+1279 EESVESE
-1286 ENENSTLQLDAKFDE
+1286 DSDGSAQQLDAKFDQ

-1309 CSANKRLSVSE
+1309 CSSNKRLSVSE

-1334 IHRQLQSQQ
+1334 IHRQMQAQQ
-1343 IIDDRGFIIQ
+1343 IIDDKGFLIQ

>member
-1 MQFRPTQGVAHH
+1 MQFRPTQGAAHH
-13 SSISLFRKIM
+13 SSISLVRKVL

-28 LASLVCIFVL
+28 LASLICIFVL

-55 NETPDGIVTTT
+55 NETTEGIVTTA

-88 FVFVGYKL
+88 FVFIGYKL
-96 FIKKTALKEIDFFV
+96 FIKKIALKEIDFFV
-110 VGLFI
+110 IGLFI

-150 LFDSLPFPFGK
+150 MFDSLPFPIGK

-191 FGFFDKEKKTEKSKE
+191 FGFFDKDKKQDNNKNEKQDPQVNTQE
-206 DDSVLNKEN
+206 DDSVL
-215 HESDSSLYDNIKLDT
+215 YGNIKLDT
-230 PNGQLKEPFQTD
+230 KNGELKEPFQTN
-242 LDFSSSKNEQ
+242 LDFSTKKKEEENT
-252 EDTSGELFKSSSFS
+252 TSDLFKSTSFS
-266 SGPLPAFGEK
+266 SGSLPAFGEK
-276 KKIFPASN
+276 KKIFP
-284 GTQTSTENSRHS
+284 STNNEQSSIEKPRHN

-301 AVHRR
+301 VAHRR
-306 EPCNQRIE
+306 EPEVKRIE
-314 PDFGSI
+314 PEFGSI
-320 GAFSADTN
+320 GSFSADNNALTQN
-328 LSENTSS
+328 STSHEDW
-335 NVNSGAKEESSP
+335 GAQEESSP
-347 YITPGVQIP
+347 YITPGVQVP
-356 EYKKSSDN
+356 EYKKSSD
-364 ATAGSSSGAYSF
+364 ASTSSTSSTYSNSYGF
-376 DRTSEKSKSGP
+376 DNTSEDANSGP

-395 APNVSSVSNS
+395 APNVAPSSNQN
-405 SYNDD
+405 YDD
-410 VASTIIKD
+410 GSTKTIIKD
-418 SRNEQPPAVHSTV
+418 SRNVQEPVVHNTV

-439 DDSSENRNS
+439 EDNSDNQSS
-448 SYGAEYRTDYKSDY
+448 SYSKGYGADY
-462 SNDTQSKAS
+462 SSAAEPKAS

-504 TTVPTVNV
+504 TTIPTVNV

-517 KVNISSDGTSVSGE
+517 KVNISSDGSSVSGE

-537 VITRTPT
+537 VITRAPT
-544 LSDNNKAYG
+544 LSENNKAYG
-553 ETRTTSSMMPGQG
+553 EATTTSSMLPSQG

-579 KPQDTSK
+579 KSQDSSK
-586 IEVEKLSS
+586 IEVENLSS

-601 ENDGKLSYADTQ
+601 ESDEKLSIADTQ
-613 PIKESDSSYEMYSKS
+613 PIKESDSSYEQYSKVT
-628 SRGVLSGKSNVKENS
+628 RGVLTSQSNVATASADSNS
-643 PVQDST
+643 H
-649 ISQSSVNSSLGE
+649 VNSS
-661 KENVTNSDEVKANSE
+661 KVNNENTSSSENKVNQE
-676 PLAPLYQGKDQNSS
+676 PLVTPYQGVSQSIATSANQNV
-690 NHFSSAVSDSSS
+690 A
-702 DRTDGRNSEDDRL
+702 EDNKSGDDKL

-720 SAQQSRSQSQEQS
+720 HAQQTGALTQSSQQQ
-733 LTRPQEPMFDP
+733 TQATEPMFNP
-744 YSPLPEKEKVTLN
+744 YAPLPEKENSALN
-757 TVAQASHFAKPQNS
+757 SVIESGYSANTQNS
-771 ASVMNINPDISSG
+771 ASVMNINPEISS
-784 SEQSNSPV
+784 SERVNSVSSNTP
-792 NTTSVNTAANV
+792 ANV
-803 MNGSRYETR
+803 MDGSRYESK

-819 TQRPN
+819 TFRP
-824 GISNK
+824 NK
-829 IEIRGS
+829 IEIKGS
-835 NGSSKAVVSYAKATE
+835 NTNGASKATVSYAKATE
-850 TSPTRVYDEWR
+850 TSPSKIYGKWR
-861 PSFSL
+861 PSFDL
-866 LEKSA
+866 LEQSQ
-871 SQEQVSEEEIAEKSR
+871 SQEQVSAEEISEKSA

-898 AKVER
+898 AKVEQT
-903 SVSGPVIT
+903 VSGPVIT

-917 EAGIKSKTITNLETD
+917 EAGTKSKTIVNLETD
-932 MQRSLMCRNINII
+932 MQRSLMSQNINII
-945 EVVPNTPYV
+945 EVVPGTPYV

-969 DIIDSEQFVHS
+969 DIIDSEEFVHS

-989 VNTVGTPVVAD
+989 VDTVGIPVIAD

-1026 SLLFARTP
+1026 SLLFARSP

-1052 QGLPHLLTPIITD
+1052 QNLPHLLTPIITD

-1083 YKLLSLMNYSKISQ
+1083 YKLLSLMNLSKISQ
-1097 LNDYIKEK
+1097 LNDFIKEK

-1117 AENTIGIP
+1117 CENTIGIP

-1148 SVTRKKDGNSPEGLI
+1148 SVTRKKDGNTPEALI

-1203 TVQNAMES
+1203 TVQNSMES

-1243 AQGPFTSND
+1243 AQGPFTSNQ

-1258 SSWKQQA
+1258 SSWIQQA
-1265 GEPEYVEGVTESEE
+1265 GEPEYVEGITESEE
-1279 EESSESE
+1279 EESVESE
-1286 ENENSTLQLDAKFDE
+1286 DSDGSAQQLDAKFDQ

-1309 CSANKRLSVSE
+1309 CSSNKRLSVSE

-1334 IHRQLQSQQ
+1334 IHRQMQAQQ
-1343 IIDDRGFIIQ
+1343 IIDDKGFLIQ

>member
-1 MQFRPTQGVAHH
+1 MQFRPTQGAAHH
-13 SSISLFRKIM
+13 SSISLFRKVL

-28 LASLVCIFVL
+28 LASLICIFVL

-55 NETPDGIVTTT
+55 NETTDGIVTTA

-88 FVFVGYKL
+88 FVFIGYKL
-96 FIKKTALKEIDFFV
+96 FIKKIALKEIDFFV
-110 VGLFI
+110 IGLFI

-150 LFDSLPFPFGK
+150 MFDSLPFPIGK

-191 FGFFDKEKKTEKSKE
+191 FGFFDKDKKQDNNKNEKQELQVNTQE
-206 DDSVLNKEN
+206 DDSVL
-215 HESDSSLYDNIKLDT
+215 YGNIKLDT
-230 PNGQLKEPFQTD
+230 KNGELKEPFQTN
-242 LDFSSSKNEQ
+242 LDFSTKKKAEENT
-252 EDTSGELFKSSSFS
+252 TSDLFKSTSFS
-266 SGPLPAFGEK
+266 SGSLPAFGEK
-276 KKIFPASN
+276 KKIFP
-284 GTQTSTENSRHS
+284 STNNEQSSIEKPRHN

-301 AVHRR
+301 VAHRR
-306 EPCNQRIE
+306 EPE
-314 PDFGSI
+314 FGSI
-320 GAFSADTN
+320 GSFSADSNALTQN
-328 LSENTSS
+328 STSHEDW
-335 NVNSGAKEESSP
+335 GAQEESSP
-347 YITPGVQIP
+347 YITPGVQVS
-356 EYKKSSDN
+356 EYKKSSD
-364 ATAGSSSGAYSF
+364 ASTSSTSSTYSNSYGF
-376 DRTSEKSKSGP
+376 DNTSEDANSGP

-395 APNVSSVSNS
+395 APNVAPSSNQN
-405 SYNDD
+405 YDD
-410 VASTIIKD
+410 GSTKTIIKD
-418 SRNEQPPAVHSTV
+418 SRNVQEPVVHNTV

-439 DDSSENRNS
+439 ENS
-448 SYGAEYRTDYKSDY
+448 SDNQSSSYSKGYGADY
-462 SNDTQSKAS
+462 SNATEPKAS

-504 TTVPTVNV
+504 TTIPTVNV

-517 KVNISSDGTSVSGE
+517 KVSISSDGSSVSGE

-537 VITRTPT
+537 VITGAPT
-544 LSDNNKAYG
+544 LSEDNKAYG
-553 ETRTTSSMMPGQG
+553 EATTTSSMLPSQG

-579 KPQDTSK
+579 KSQDSSK
-586 IEVEKLSS
+586 IEVENLSS

-601 ENDGKLSYADTQ
+601 ESDEELSIADTQ
-613 PIKESDSSYEMYSKS
+613 PIKESDSSYEQYSKVA
-628 SRGVLSGKSNVKENS
+628 RGVLTSQNNVATAPADSNS
-643 PVQDST
+643 H
-649 ISQSSVNSSLGE
+649 VNSS
-661 KENVTNSDEVKANSE
+661 KVNNENTSSSENKVNQE
-676 PLAPLYQGKDQNSS
+676 PLVTTYQGVSQSIATSANQNVAEENKS
-690 NHFSSAVSDSSS
+690 
-702 DRTDGRNSEDDRL
+702 GDDKL

-720 SAQQSRSQSQEQS
+720 HAQQTGALTQSSQQQ
-733 LTRPQEPMFDP
+733 TQATEPMFNP
-744 YSPLPEKEKVTLN
+744 YAPLPEKENSTLN
-757 TVAQASHFAKPQNS
+757 SVIESGYSANTQNS
-771 ASVMNINPDISSG
+771 ASVMNINPEISS
-784 SEQSNSPV
+784 SERVNSVSSNIP
-792 NTTSVNTAANV
+792 ANV
-803 MNGSRYETR
+803 MDGSRYESK

-819 TQRPN
+819 TFRPN
-824 GISNK
+824 NISNK
-829 IEIRGS
+829 IEIKGS
-835 NGSSKAVVSYAKATE
+835 NTNGASKATVSYAKATE
-850 TSPTRVYDEWR
+850 TSPSKIYGKWR
-861 PSFSL
+861 PSFDL
-866 LEKSA
+866 LEQSQ
-871 SQEQVSEEEIAEKSR
+871 SQEQVSAEEISEKSA

-898 AKVER
+898 AKVEQT
-903 SVSGPVIT
+903 VSGPVIT

-917 EAGIKSKTITNLETD
+917 EAGTKSKTIVNLETD
-932 MQRSLMCRNINII
+932 MQRSLMSQNINII
-945 EVVPNTPYV
+945 EVVPGTPYV

-969 DIIDSEQFVHS
+969 DIIDSEEFVHS

-989 VNTVGTPVVAD
+989 VDTVGIPVIAD

-1026 SLLFARTP
+1026 SLLFARSP

-1052 QGLPHLLTPIITD
+1052 QNLPHLLTPIITD

-1083 YKLLSLMNYSKISQ
+1083 YKLLSLMNLSKISQ
-1097 LNDYIKEK
+1097 LNDFIKEK

-1117 AENTIGIP
+1117 CENTIGIP

-1148 SVTRKKDGNSPEGLI
+1148 SVTRKKDGNTPEALI

-1203 TVQNAMES
+1203 TVQNSMES

-1243 AQGPFTSND
+1243 AQGPFTSNQ

-1258 SSWKQQA
+1258 SSWIQQA
-1265 GEPEYVEGVTESEE
+1265 GEPEYVEGITESEE
-1279 EESSESE
+1279 EESVESE
-1286 ENENSTLQLDAKFDE
+1286 DSDGSAQQLDAKFDQ

-1309 CSANKRLSVSE
+1309 CSSNKRLSVSE

-1334 IHRQLQSQQ
+1334 IHRQMQAQQ
-1343 IIDDRGFIIQ
+1343 IIDDKGFLIQ

>member
-1 MQFRPTQGVAHH
+1 
-13 SSISLFRKIM
+13 
-23 FGAVC
+23 
-28 LASLVCIFVL
+28 
-38 ISFRNN
+38 
-44 LHKAMSGELLT
+44 MSGELLT
-55 NETPDGIVTTT
+55 NETPDGIVTTA

-96 FIKKTALKEIDFFV
+96 FIKKIALKEIDFFV

-150 LFDSLPFPFGK
+150 MFDSLPFPIGK

-172 FLFTSKGPFW
+172 FLFTSRGPIW

-191 FGFFDKEKKTEKSKE
+191 FGFFDKDKQPDENKNENDNLNITPQD
-206 DDSVLNKEN
+206 DDSA
-215 HESDSSLYDNIKLDT
+215 LYGNIKIDT
-230 PNGQLKEPFQTD
+230 KNGELKEPFQTD
-242 LDFSSSKNEQ
+242 LDFSAKKNE
-252 EDTSGELFKSSSFS
+252 EDTTDSIFKSNSFS
-266 SGPLPAFGEK
+266 TASIPAFGEK
-276 KKIFPASN
+276 KKIFPSSN
-284 GTQTSTENSRHS
+284 NNDELSQDKPRHS
-296 RTRSA
+296 RSRSTVA
-301 AVHRR
+301 HRR
-306 EPCNQRIE
+306 DPVVKRIE
-314 PDFGSI
+314 PNFGSI
-320 GAFSADTN
+320 GGLSADN
-328 LSENTSS
+328 NALSQSSTTQENRNTQ
-335 NVNSGAKEESSP
+335 EESSP
-347 YITPGVQIP
+347 YITPGVQVP
-356 EYKKSSDN
+356 AYKSSSSDN
-364 ATAGSSSGAYSF
+364 STGSSSGSYGYES
-376 DRTSEKSKSGP
+376 RENTSSGP

-395 APNVSSVSNS
+395 APSVATVSDNN
-405 SYNDD
+405 YDD
-410 VASTIIKD
+410 GSTKTIIKD
-418 SRNEQPPAVHSTV
+418 SRNVQDPVVQSTV

-439 DDSSENRNS
+439 DTSDSKQS
-448 SYGAEYRTDYKSDY
+448 SASQYGNDY
-462 SNDTQSKAS
+462 SNVNQTKAS

-484 TEVVGNPSRR
+484 TEVVGSPSRR

-504 TTVPTVNV
+504 TTIPTVNV

-517 KVNISSDGTSVSGE
+517 KVNVSSDGSSVSGE

-537 VITRTPT
+537 VITRAPT
-544 LSDNNKAYG
+544 LSENDKAYG
-553 ETRTTSSMMPGQG
+553 EAKTTSSMLPSQG
-566 EISENVIN
+566 ENNENVIN

-579 KPQDTSK
+579 KPQESSK
-586 IEVEKLSS
+586 IQVDKLSS

-601 ENDGKLSYADTQ
+601 ESDEKLSIADTQ
-613 PIKESDSSYEMYSKS
+613 PIKESDSSYEQYSRG
-628 SRGVLSGKSNVKENS
+628 SRGVLTSNSHEE
-643 PVQDST
+643 T
-649 ISQSSVNSSLGE
+649 ISTTATNATSS
-661 KENVTNSDEVKANSE
+661 TT
-676 PLAPLYQGKDQNSS
+676 
-690 NHFSSAVSDSSS
+690 SSAVNNAQEKTAQENKVQNTEAGESKVSSEPIVTPYQTASQNVDSNANLGS
-702 DRTDGRNSEDDRL
+702 TEDSKSGDDSL

-720 SAQQSRSQSQEQS
+720 QAQQSNAQTQSSQIQSQA
-733 LTRPQEPMFDP
+733 TEPMFNP
-744 YSPLPEKEKVTLN
+744 YAPLPGDEKATLN
-757 TVAQASHFAKPQNS
+757 SVVESRGDANTQNG
-771 ASVMNINPDISSG
+771 ASVMNINPEISSG
-784 SEQSNSPV
+784 ESV
-792 NTTSVNTAANV
+792 NKATTSVSSNV
-803 MNGSRYETR
+803 MDGSRYESK

-819 TQRPN
+819 NFRPN
-824 GISNK
+824 NVSNK
-829 IEIRGS
+829 IEIKGS
-835 NGSSKAVVSYAKATE
+835 NTNGASKATVTYAKATE
-850 TSPTRVYDEWR
+850 TSPSKIYGEWR
-861 PSFSL
+861 PSFDL
-866 LEKSA
+866 LEQSP
-871 SQEQVSEEEIAEKSR
+871 SQEQVSTEEISEKSA

-898 AKVER
+898 AKVEQT
-903 SVSGPVIT
+903 VSGPVIT
-911 RYDISL
+911 RYDIRL
-917 EAGIKSKTITNLETD
+917 EAGIKSKTIVNLETD
-932 MQRSLMCRNINII
+932 MQRSLMSRNINII
-945 EVVPNTPYV
+945 EVVPGTPYV

-969 DIIDSEQFVHS
+969 DIIDSEEFVHS

-989 VNTVGTPVVAD
+989 VDTVGKPVVAD

-1026 SLLFARTP
+1026 SLLFARSP

-1052 QGLPHLLTPIITD
+1052 QNLPHLLTPIITD

-1083 YKLLSLMNYSKISQ
+1083 YKLLSFMNLSKISQ
-1097 LNDYIKEK
+1097 LNDFIKEK

-1117 AENTIGIP
+1117 CQNTIGIP

-1148 SVTRKKDGNSPEGLI
+1148 SVTRKKDGNTPEALI

-1203 TVQNAMES
+1203 TVQNSMES

-1243 AQGPFTSND
+1243 AQGPFTSNQ

-1258 SSWKQQA
+1258 SSWIQQA
-1265 GEPEYVEGVTESEE
+1265 GEPEYVEGITESEE
-1279 EESSESE
+1279 EESPESE
-1286 ENENSTLQLDAKFDE
+1286 DNDSSTQQLDAKFDQ

-1334 IHRQLQSQQ
+1334 IHRQMQAQQ
-1343 IIDDRGFIIQ
+1343 IIDDKGFLIQ

>member
-1 MQFRPTQGVAHH
+1 MQFRPTQGAAHH
-13 SSISLFRKIM
+13 SSISLVRKVL

-28 LASLVCIFVL
+28 LASLICIFVL

-55 NETPDGIVTTT
+55 NETTEGIVTTA

-88 FVFVGYKL
+88 FVFIGYKL
-96 FIKKTALKEIDFFV
+96 FIKKIALKEIDFFV
-110 VGLFI
+110 IGLFI

-150 LFDSLPFPFGK
+150 MFDSLPFPIGK

-191 FGFFDKEKKTEKSKE
+191 FGFFDKDKKQDNNKNEKQDPQVNTQE
-206 DDSVLNKEN
+206 DDSVL
-215 HESDSSLYDNIKLDT
+215 YGNIKLDT
-230 PNGQLKEPFQTD
+230 KNGELKEPFQTN
-242 LDFSSSKNEQ
+242 LDFSTKKKEEENT
-252 EDTSGELFKSSSFS
+252 TSDLFKSTSFS
-266 SGPLPAFGEK
+266 SGSLPAFGEK
-276 KKIFPASN
+276 KKIFP
-284 GTQTSTENSRHS
+284 STNNEQSSIEKPRHN

-301 AVHRR
+301 VAHRR
-306 EPCNQRIE
+306 EPEVKRIE
-314 PDFGSI
+314 PEFGSI
-320 GAFSADTN
+320 GSFSADNNALTQN
-328 LSENTSS
+328 STSHENW
-335 NVNSGAKEESSP
+335 GAQEESSP
-347 YITPGVQIP
+347 YITPGVQVP
-356 EYKKSSDN
+356 EYKKSSD
-364 ATAGSSSGAYSF
+364 ASTSSTSSTYSNSYGF
-376 DRTSEKSKSGP
+376 DNTSEDANSGP

-395 APNVSSVSNS
+395 APNVAPSSNQN
-405 SYNDD
+405 YDD
-410 VASTIIKD
+410 GSTKTIIKD
-418 SRNEQPPAVHSTV
+418 SRNVQEPVVHNTV

-439 DDSSENRNS
+439 EDNSDNQSS
-448 SYGAEYRTDYKSDY
+448 SYSKGYGADY
-462 SNDTQSKAS
+462 SSAAEPKAS

-504 TTVPTVNV
+504 TTIPTVNV

-517 KVNISSDGTSVSGE
+517 KVNISSDGSSVSGE

-537 VITRTPT
+537 VITRAPT
-544 LSDNNKAYG
+544 LSENNKAYG
-553 ETRTTSSMMPGQG
+553 EATTTSSMLPSQG

-579 KPQDTSK
+579 KSQDSSK
-586 IEVEKLSS
+586 IEVENLSS

-601 ENDGKLSYADTQ
+601 ESDEKLSIADTQ
-613 PIKESDSSYEMYSKS
+613 PIKESDSSYEQYSKVA
-628 SRGVLSGKSNVKENS
+628 RGVLTSQSNVATASADSNS
-643 PVQDST
+643 H
-649 ISQSSVNSSLGE
+649 VNSS
-661 KENVTNSDEVKANSE
+661 KVNNENTSSSENKVNQE
-676 PLAPLYQGKDQNSS
+676 PLVTPYQGVSQSIATSANQNV
-690 NHFSSAVSDSSS
+690 A
-702 DRTDGRNSEDDRL
+702 EDNKSGDDKL

-720 SAQQSRSQSQEQS
+720 HAQQTGALTQSSQQQ
-733 LTRPQEPMFDP
+733 TQATEPMFNP
-744 YSPLPEKEKVTLN
+744 YAPLPEKENSALN
-757 TVAQASHFAKPQNS
+757 SVIESGYSANTQNS
-771 ASVMNINPDISSG
+771 ASVMNINPEISS
-784 SEQSNSPV
+784 SERVNSVSSNTP
-792 NTTSVNTAANV
+792 ANV
-803 MNGSRYETR
+803 MDGSRYDANVMDGSRYESK

-819 TQRPN
+819 TFRPN
-824 GISNK
+824 NISNK
-829 IEIRGS
+829 IEIKGS
-835 NGSSKAVVSYAKATE
+835 NTNGASKATVSYAKATE
-850 TSPTRVYDEWR
+850 TSPSKIYGKWR
-861 PSFSL
+861 PSFDL
-866 LEKSA
+866 LEQSQ
-871 SQEQVSEEEIAEKSR
+871 SQEQVSAEEISEKSA

-898 AKVER
+898 AKVEQT
-903 SVSGPVIT
+903 VSGPVIT

-917 EAGIKSKTITNLETD
+917 EAGTKSKTIVNLETD
-932 MQRSLMCRNINII
+932 MQRSLMSQNINII
-945 EVVPNTPYV
+945 EVVPGTPYV

-969 DIIDSEQFVHS
+969 DIIDSEEFVHS

-989 VNTVGTPVVAD
+989 VDTVGIPVIAD

-1026 SLLFARTP
+1026 SLLFARSP

-1052 QGLPHLLTPIITD
+1052 QNLPHLLTPIITD

-1083 YKLLSLMNYSKISQ
+1083 YKLLSLMNLSKISQ
-1097 LNDYIKEK
+1097 LNDFIKEK

-1117 AENTIGIP
+1117 CENTIGIP

-1148 SVTRKKDGNSPEGLI
+1148 SVTRKKDGNTPEALI

-1203 TVQNAMES
+1203 TVQNSMES

-1243 AQGPFTSND
+1243 AQGPFTSNQ

-1258 SSWKQQA
+1258 SSWIQQA
-1265 GEPEYVEGVTESEE
+1265 GEPEYVEGITESEE
-1279 EESSESE
+1279 EESVESE
-1286 ENENSTLQLDAKFDE
+1286 DSDGSAQQLDAKFDQ

-1309 CSANKRLSVSE
+1309 CSSNKRLSVSE

-1334 IHRQLQSQQ
+1334 IHRQMQAQQ
-1343 IIDDRGFIIQ
+1343 IIDDKGFLIQ

>member
-1 MQFRPTQGVAHH
+1 MQFRPTQGAAHH
-13 SSISLFRKIM
+13 SSISLVRKVL

-28 LASLVCIFVL
+28 LASLICIFVL

-55 NETPDGIVTTT
+55 NETTEGIVTTA

-88 FVFVGYKL
+88 FVFIGYKL
-96 FIKKTALKEIDFFV
+96 FIKKIALKEIDFFV
-110 VGLFI
+110 IGLFI

-150 LFDSLPFPFGK
+150 MFDSLPFPIGK

-191 FGFFDKEKKTEKSKE
+191 FGFFDKDKKQDNNKNEKQDPQVNTQE
-206 DDSVLNKEN
+206 DDSVL
-215 HESDSSLYDNIKLDT
+215 YGNIKLDT
-230 PNGQLKEPFQTD
+230 KNGELKEPFQTN
-242 LDFSSSKNEQ
+242 LDFSTKKKEEENT
-252 EDTSGELFKSSSFS
+252 TSDLFKSTSFS
-266 SGPLPAFGEK
+266 SGSLPAFGEK
-276 KKIFPASN
+276 KKIFP
-284 GTQTSTENSRHS
+284 STNNEQSSIEKPRHN

-301 AVHRR
+301 VAHRR
-306 EPCNQRIE
+306 EPEVKRIE
-314 PDFGSI
+314 PEFGSI
-320 GAFSADTN
+320 GSFSADNNALTQN
-328 LSENTSS
+328 STSHENW
-335 NVNSGAKEESSP
+335 GAQEESSP
-347 YITPGVQIP
+347 YITPGVQVP
-356 EYKKSSDN
+356 EYKKSSD
-364 ATAGSSSGAYSF
+364 ASTSSTSSTYSNSYGF
-376 DRTSEKSKSGP
+376 DNTSEDANSGP

-395 APNVSSVSNS
+395 APNVAPSSNQN
-405 SYNDD
+405 YDD
-410 VASTIIKD
+410 GSTKTIIKD
-418 SRNEQPPAVHSTV
+418 SRNVQEPVVHNTV

-439 DDSSENRNS
+439 EDNSDNQSS
-448 SYGAEYRTDYKSDY
+448 SYSKGYGADY
-462 SNDTQSKAS
+462 SSAAEPKAS

-504 TTVPTVNV
+504 TTIPTVNV

-517 KVNISSDGTSVSGE
+517 KVNISSDGSSVSGE

-537 VITRTPT
+537 VITRAPT
-544 LSDNNKAYG
+544 LSENNKAYG
-553 ETRTTSSMMPGQG
+553 EATTTSSMLPSQG

-579 KPQDTSK
+579 KSQDSSK
-586 IEVEKLSS
+586 IEVENLSS

-601 ENDGKLSYADTQ
+601 ESDEKLSIADTQ
-613 PIKESDSSYEMYSKS
+613 PIKESDSSYEQYSKVA
-628 SRGVLSGKSNVKENS
+628 RGVLTSQSNVATASADSNS
-643 PVQDST
+643 H
-649 ISQSSVNSSLGE
+649 VNSS
-661 KENVTNSDEVKANSE
+661 KVNNENTSSSENKVNQE
-676 PLAPLYQGKDQNSS
+676 PLVTPYQGVSQSIATSANQNV
-690 NHFSSAVSDSSS
+690 A
-702 DRTDGRNSEDDRL
+702 EDNKSGDDKL

-720 SAQQSRSQSQEQS
+720 HAQQTGALTQSSKQQ
-733 LTRPQEPMFDP
+733 TQATEPMFNP
-744 YSPLPEKEKVTLN
+744 YAPLPEKENSALN
-757 TVAQASHFAKPQNS
+757 SVIESGYSANTQNS
-771 ASVMNINPDISSG
+771 ASVMNINPEISS
-784 SEQSNSPV
+784 SERVNSVSSNTP
-792 NTTSVNTAANV
+792 ANV
-803 MNGSRYETR
+803 MDGSRYDANVMDGSRYESK

-819 TQRPN
+819 TFRPN
-824 GISNK
+824 NISNK
-829 IEIRGS
+829 IEIKGS
-835 NGSSKAVVSYAKATE
+835 NTNGASKATVSYAKATE
-850 TSPTRVYDEWR
+850 TSPSKIYGKWR
-861 PSFSL
+861 PSFDL
-866 LEKSA
+866 LEQSQ
-871 SQEQVSEEEIAEKSR
+871 SQEQVSAEEISEKSA

-898 AKVER
+898 AKVEQT
-903 SVSGPVIT
+903 VSGPVIT

-917 EAGIKSKTITNLETD
+917 EAGTKSKTIVNLETD
-932 MQRSLMCRNINII
+932 MQRSLMSQNINII
-945 EVVPNTPYV
+945 EVVPGTPYV

-969 DIIDSEQFVHS
+969 DIIDSEEFVHS

-989 VNTVGTPVVAD
+989 VDTVGIPVIAD

-1026 SLLFARTP
+1026 SLLFARSP

-1052 QGLPHLLTPIITD
+1052 QNLPHLLTPIITD

-1083 YKLLSLMNYSKISQ
+1083 YKLLSLMNLSKISQ
-1097 LNDYIKEK
+1097 LNDFIKEK

-1117 AENTIGIP
+1117 CENTIGIP

-1148 SVTRKKDGNSPEGLI
+1148 SVTRKKDGNTPEALI

-1203 TVQNAMES
+1203 TVQNSMES

-1243 AQGPFTSND
+1243 AQGPFTSNQ

-1258 SSWKQQA
+1258 SSWIQQA
-1265 GEPEYVEGVTESEE
+1265 GEPEYVEGITESEE
-1279 EESSESE
+1279 EESVESE
-1286 ENENSTLQLDAKFDE
+1286 DSDGSAQQLDAKFDQ

-1309 CSANKRLSVSE
+1309 CSSNKRLSVSE

-1334 IHRQLQSQQ
+1334 IHRQMQAQQ
-1343 IIDDRGFIIQ
+1343 IIDDKGFLIQ

>member
-1 MQFRPTQGVAHH
+1 MQFRPTQGAAHH
-13 SSISLFRKIM
+13 SSISLFRKVL

-28 LASLVCIFVL
+28 LASLICIFVL

-55 NETPDGIVTTT
+55 NETTDGIVTTA

-88 FVFVGYKL
+88 FVFIGYKL
-96 FIKKTALKEIDFFV
+96 FIKKIALKEIDFFV
-110 VGLFI
+110 IGLFI

-150 LFDSLPFPFGK
+150 MFDSLPFPIGK

-191 FGFFDKEKKTEKSKE
+191 FGFFDKDKKQDNNKNEKQEPQVNTQE
-206 DDSVLNKEN
+206 DDSVL
-215 HESDSSLYDNIKLDT
+215 YGNIKLDT
-230 PNGQLKEPFQTD
+230 KNGELKEPFQTN
-242 LDFSSSKNEQ
+242 LDFSTKKKAEENT
-252 EDTSGELFKSSSFS
+252 TSDLFKSTSFS
-266 SGPLPAFGEK
+266 SGSLPAFGEK
-276 KKIFPASN
+276 KKIFP
-284 GTQTSTENSRHS
+284 STNNEQSSIEKPRHN

-301 AVHRR
+301 VAHRR
-306 EPCNQRIE
+306 EPEVKRIE
-314 PDFGSI
+314 PEFGSI
-320 GAFSADTN
+320 GNFSADSNALTLN
-328 LSENTSS
+328 STSQEGW
-335 NVNSGAKEESSP
+335 GAQEESSP
-347 YITPGVQIP
+347 YITPGVQVP
-356 EYKKSSDN
+356 EYKKSSD
-364 ATAGSSSGAYSF
+364 ASTSSTSSTYSNSYGF
-376 DRTSEKSKSGP
+376 DNTSEDANSGP

-395 APNVSSVSNS
+395 APNVAPSSNQN
-405 SYNDD
+405 YDD
-410 VASTIIKD
+410 GSTKTIIKD
-418 SRNEQPPAVHSTV
+418 SRNVQEPVVHNTV

-439 DDSSENRNS
+439 ENS
-448 SYGAEYRTDYKSDY
+448 SDNQSSSYSKGYGADY
-462 SNDTQSKAS
+462 SNATEPKAS

-504 TTVPTVNV
+504 TTIPTVNV

-517 KVNISSDGTSVSGE
+517 KVSISSDGSSVSGE

-537 VITRTPT
+537 VITGAPT
-544 LSDNNKAYG
+544 LSEDNKAYG
-553 ETRTTSSMMPGQG
+553 EATTTTSSMLPSQG

-579 KPQDTSK
+579 KSQDSSK
-586 IEVEKLSS
+586 IEVENLSS

-601 ENDGKLSYADTQ
+601 ESDEELSIADTQ
-613 PIKESDSSYEMYSKS
+613 PIKESDSSYEQYSKVA
-628 SRGVLSGKSNVKENS
+628 RGVLTSQNNVATAPADSNS
-643 PVQDST
+643 H
-649 ISQSSVNSSLGE
+649 VNSS
-661 KENVTNSDEVKANSE
+661 KVNNENTSSSENKVNQE
-676 PLAPLYQGKDQNSS
+676 PLVTTYQGVSQSIATSANQNVAEENKS
-690 NHFSSAVSDSSS
+690 
-702 DRTDGRNSEDDRL
+702 GDDKL

-720 SAQQSRSQSQEQS
+720 HAQQTGALTQSSQQQ
-733 LTRPQEPMFDP
+733 TQATEPMFNP
-744 YSPLPEKEKVTLN
+744 YAPLPEKENSTLN
-757 TVAQASHFAKPQNS
+757 SVIESGYSANTQNS
-771 ASVMNINPDISSG
+771 ASVMNINPEISS
-784 SEQSNSPV
+784 SERVNSVSSNTP
-792 NTTSVNTAANV
+792 ANV
-803 MNGSRYETR
+803 MDGSRYESK

-819 TQRPN
+819 TFRPN
-824 GISNK
+824 NISNK
-829 IEIRGS
+829 IEIKGS
-835 NGSSKAVVSYAKATE
+835 NTNGASKATVSYAKATE
-850 TSPTRVYDEWR
+850 TSPSKFYGKWR
-861 PSFSL
+861 PSFDL
-866 LEKSA
+866 LEQSQ
-871 SQEQVSEEEIAEKSR
+871 SQEQVSAEEISEKSA

-898 AKVER
+898 AKVEQT
-903 SVSGPVIT
+903 VSGPVIT

-917 EAGIKSKTITNLETD
+917 EAGTKSKTIVNLETD
-932 MQRSLMCRNINII
+932 MQRSLMSQNINII
-945 EVVPNTPYV
+945 EVVPGTPYV

-969 DIIDSEQFVHS
+969 DIIDSEEFVHS

-989 VNTVGTPVVAD
+989 VDTVGIPVIAD

-1026 SLLFARTP
+1026 SLLFARSP

-1052 QGLPHLLTPIITD
+1052 QNLPHLLTPIITD

-1083 YKLLSLMNYSKISQ
+1083 YKLLSLMNLSKISQ
-1097 LNDYIKEK
+1097 LNDFIKEK

-1117 AENTIGIP
+1117 CENTIGIP

-1148 SVTRKKDGNSPEGLI
+1148 SVTRKKDGNTPEALI

-1203 TVQNAMES
+1203 TVQNSMES

-1243 AQGPFTSND
+1243 AQGPFTSNQ

-1258 SSWKQQA
+1258 SSWIQQA
-1265 GEPEYVEGVTESEE
+1265 GEPEYVEGITESEE
-1279 EESSESE
+1279 EESVESE
-1286 ENENSTLQLDAKFDE
+1286 DSDGSAQQLDAKFDQ

-1309 CSANKRLSVSE
+1309 CSSNKRLSVSE

-1334 IHRQLQSQQ
+1334 IHRQMQAQQ
-1343 IIDDRGFIIQ
+1343 IIDDKGFLIQ

>member
-1 MQFRPTQGVAHH
+1 
-13 SSISLFRKIM
+13 
-23 FGAVC
+23 
-28 LASLVCIFVL
+28 
-38 ISFRNN
+38 
-44 LHKAMSGELLT
+44 MSGELLT
-55 NETPDGIVTTT
+55 NETPDGIVTTA

-88 FVFVGYKL
+88 FVFIGYKL
-96 FIKKTALKEIDFFV
+96 FIKKIALKEIDFFV

-150 LFDSLPFPFGK
+150 MFDSLPFPIGK

-191 FGFFDKEKKTEKSKE
+191 FGFFDKDKKQDDNKNEKQETQANTQE
-206 DDSVLNKEN
+206 DDSVL
-215 HESDSSLYDNIKLDT
+215 YGNIKLDT
-230 PNGQLKEPFQTD
+230 KNGELKEPFQTN
-242 LDFSSSKNEQ
+242 LDFSAKKKEEENT
-252 EDTSGELFKSSSFS
+252 TSDLFKSTSFS
-266 SGPLPAFGEK
+266 SGSLPAFGEK
-276 KKIFPASN
+276 KKIFP
-284 GTQTSTENSRHS
+284 STNNENIATEKPRHN

-301 AVHRR
+301 VAHRR
-306 EPCNQRIE
+306 DPAVKRIE

-320 GAFSADTN
+320 GSFSADDNALTQ
-328 LSENTSS
+328 NTTSQEGMG
-335 NVNSGAKEESSP
+335 VQEESSP

-356 EYKKSSDN
+356 EYKKSSDASN
-364 ATAGSSSGAYSF
+364 SSTSSSYSNSYGF
-376 DRTSEKSKSGP
+376 DNGSENTNSGP

-395 APNVSSVSNS
+395 AKNVAPSSNQN
-405 SYNDD
+405 YDD
-410 VASTIIKD
+410 GSTKTIIKD
-418 SRNEQPPAVHSTV
+418 SRNVQEPVVQNTV

-439 DDSSENRNS
+439 EDSSDNQSSGYNP
-448 SYGAEYRTDYKSDY
+448 SYGADY
-462 SNDTQSKAS
+462 SSATEAKAS

-504 TTVPTVNV
+504 TTIPTVNV

-517 KVNISSDGTSVSGE
+517 KVNISSDGSTVSGE

-537 VITRTPT
+537 VITRAPT
-544 LSDNNKAYG
+544 LSEDNKAYG
-553 ETRTTSSMMPGQG
+553 EATTTSSMLPSQG

-601 ENDGKLSYADTQ
+601 ENDEKLSIADTQ
-613 PIKESDSSYEMYSKS
+613 PIKESDSSYEQYSKG
-628 SRGVLSGKSNVKENS
+628 SRGVL
-643 PVQDST
+643 T
-649 ISQSSVNSSLGE
+649 SQSNATAASADSNSQVNSARVNN
-661 KENVTNSDEVKANSE
+661 ENTTSSENKLNQE
-676 PLAPLYQGKDQNSS
+676 PLVTPYQGVSQSVATSTNQN
-690 NHFSSAVSDSSS
+690 V
-702 DRTDGRNSEDDRL
+702 SEDNKSGDDKL

-720 SAQQSRSQSQEQS
+720 HAQQTGAQAQPSQQQ
-733 LTRPQEPMFDP
+733 TQTTEPMFNP
-744 YSPLPEKEKVTLN
+744 YAPLPEKENSTLN
-757 TVAQASHFAKPQNS
+757 SVIESGYSANTQNS
-771 ASVMNINPDISSG
+771 ASVMNINPDISS
-784 SEQSNSPV
+784 SERV
-792 NTTSVNTAANV
+792 NNVATNTPSNV
-803 MNGSRYETR
+803 MDGSRYESK

-819 TQRPN
+819 TFRPN
-824 GISNK
+824 NISNK
-829 IEIRGS
+829 IEIKGS
-835 NGSSKAVVSYAKATE
+835 NTNGASKATVSYAKATE
-850 TSPTRVYDEWR
+850 TSPSKIYGEWR
-861 PSFSL
+861 PSFDL
-866 LEKSA
+866 LEQSQ
-871 SQEQVSEEEIAEKSR
+871 SQEQVSAEEISEKSA

-898 AKVER
+898 AKVEQT
-903 SVSGPVIT
+903 VSGPVIT

-917 EAGIKSKTITNLETD
+917 EAGTKSKTIVNLETD
-932 MQRSLMCRNINII
+932 MQRSLMSQNINII
-945 EVVPNTPYV
+945 EVVPGTPYV

-989 VNTVGTPVVAD
+989 VDTVGIPVIAD

-1026 SLLFARTP
+1026 SLLFARSP

-1052 QGLPHLLTPIITD
+1052 QNLPHLLTPIITD

-1083 YKLLSLMNYSKISQ
+1083 YKLLSLMNLSKISQ
-1097 LNDYIKEK
+1097 LNDFIKEK
-1105 NLLGEKV
+1105 NQLGEKV

-1117 AENTIGIP
+1117 CENTVGIP

-1148 SVTRKKDGNSPEGLI
+1148 SVTRKKDGNTPEALI

-1203 TVQNAMES
+1203 TVQNSMES

-1243 AQGPFTSND
+1243 AQGPFTSNQ

-1258 SSWKQQA
+1258 SSWIQQA
-1265 GEPEYVEGVTESEE
+1265 GDPEYVEGITESEE
-1279 EESSESE
+1279 EESVESE
-1286 ENENSTLQLDAKFDE
+1286 DSDSSAQQLDAKFDQ

-1309 CSANKRLSVSE
+1309 CSSNKRLSVSE

-1334 IHRQLQSQQ
+1334 IHRQMQAQQ
-1343 IIDDRGFIIQ
+1343 IIDDKGFLIQ

>member
-1 MQFRPTQGVAHH
+1 
-13 SSISLFRKIM
+13 
-23 FGAVC
+23 
-28 LASLVCIFVL
+28 
-38 ISFRNN
+38 
-44 LHKAMSGELLT
+44 MSGELLT
-55 NETPDGIVTTT
+55 NETPDGIVTTA

-96 FIKKTALKEIDFFV
+96 FIKKIALKEIDFFV

-150 LFDSLPFPFGK
+150 MFDSLPFPIGK

-172 FLFTSKGPFW
+172 FLFTSRGPIW

-191 FGFFDKEKKTEKSKE
+191 FGFFDKDKQPDENKTENDNLNITPQE
-206 DDSVLNKEN
+206 DDSA
-215 HESDSSLYDNIKLDT
+215 LYGNIKIDT
-230 PNGQLKEPFQTD
+230 KNGELKEPFQTD
-242 LDFSSSKNEQ
+242 LDFSAKKNE
-252 EDTSGELFKSSSFS
+252 EDTTDSIFKSNSFS
-266 SGPLPAFGEK
+266 TASIPAFGEK
-276 KKIFPASN
+276 KKIFPSSN
-284 GTQTSTENSRHS
+284 NNDELSQDKPRHS
-296 RTRSA
+296 RSRSTVA
-301 AVHRR
+301 HRR
-306 EPCNQRIE
+306 EPVVKRIE
-314 PDFGSI
+314 PNFGSI
-320 GAFSADTN
+320 GGLSADN
-328 LSENTSS
+328 SALSQSTAPQENR
-335 NVNSGAKEESSP
+335 NAQEESSP
-347 YITPGVQIP
+347 YITPGVQVP
-356 EYKKSSDN
+356 AYKSQASDN
-364 ATAGSSSGAYSF
+364 STASSSGSYGYES
-376 DRTSEKSKSGP
+376 RENTSSGP

-395 APNVSSVSNS
+395 APSVAPVSDNN
-405 SYNDD
+405 YDD
-410 VASTIIKD
+410 GSTKTIIKD
-418 SRNEQPPAVHSTV
+418 SRNVQEPVVQNTV

-439 DDSSENRNS
+439 DTSDSKQS
-448 SYGAEYRTDYKSDY
+448 SASQYGNDY
-462 SNDTQSKAS
+462 SNVNQAKAS

-504 TTVPTVNV
+504 TTIPTVNV

-517 KVNISSDGTSVSGE
+517 KVNVSSDGSSVSGE

-537 VITRTPT
+537 VITRAPT
-544 LSDNNKAYG
+544 LSENDKAYG
-553 ETRTTSSMMPGQG
+553 EAKTTSSMLPSQG
-566 EISENVIN
+566 ENNENVIN

-579 KPQDTSK
+579 KPQESSK
-586 IEVEKLSS
+586 IQVDKLSS

-601 ENDGKLSYADTQ
+601 DVDDGKLSIADTQ
-613 PIKESDSSYEMYSKS
+613 PIKESDSSFEQYSRG
-628 SRGVLSGKSNVKENS
+628 SRGVLSSNSHEETNNLVNTNVASTNATTTTSAVNNTQERTVQENH
-643 PVQDST
+643 VQDIVANKSEV
-649 ISQSSVNSSLGE
+649 SSSPIVTPYQTTSKSSDSNSSL
-661 KENVTNSDEVKANSE
+661 
-676 PLAPLYQGKDQNSS
+676 SS
-690 NHFSSAVSDSSS
+690 TEDNKSS
-702 DRTDGRNSEDDRL
+702 DDSL

-720 SAQQSRSQSQEQS
+720 HAQQSNVQTQTKSQA
-733 LTRPQEPMFDP
+733 TEPMFDP
-744 YSPLPEKEKVTLN
+744 YSPLPEKEKAPLN
-757 TVAQASHFAKPQNS
+757 SVVEARSADNVQNS
-771 ASVMNINPDISSG
+771 ASVMNINPNISS
-784 SEQSNSPV
+784 SESM
-792 NTTSVNTAANV
+792 NTAPANV
-803 MNGSRYETR
+803 MDGSRYEVK

-819 TQRPN
+819 TLRPN
-824 GISNK
+824 NISNK
-829 IEIRGS
+829 IEIKGS
-835 NGSSKAVVSYAKATE
+835 NINGASKATVSYAKATE
-850 TSPTRVYDEWR
+850 TSPSKIYGKWR
-861 PSFSL
+861 PSFDL
-866 LEKSA
+866 LEQSP
-871 SQEQVSEEEIAEKSR
+871 SQEQVSSDEITEKSA

-898 AKVER
+898 AKVEQA
-903 SVSGPVIT
+903 VTGPVIT
-911 RYDISL
+911 RYDIRL
-917 EAGIKSKTITNLETD
+917 EAGIKSKTIVNLETD
-932 MQRSLMCRNINII
+932 MQRSLMSRNINII
-945 EVVPNTPYV
+945 EVVPGTPFV

-969 DIIDSEQFVHS
+969 DIIDSEAFVHS

-989 VNTVGTPVVAD
+989 VDTVGMPVVAD

-1026 SLLFARTP
+1026 SLLFARSP

-1052 QGLPHLLTPIITD
+1052 QNLPHLLTPIITD
-1065 PDSTVASLAWLIK
+1065 PESTVASLAWLIK

-1083 YKLLSLMNYSKISQ
+1083 YKLLSLMNLSKISQ
-1097 LNDYIKEK
+1097 LNDFIKEK

-1117 AENTIGIP
+1117 EENTIGIP

-1148 SVTRKKDGNSPEGLI
+1148 SVTRKKDGNTPEALI

-1203 TVQNAMES
+1203 TVQNSMES

-1243 AQGPFTSND
+1243 AQGPFTSNA

-1258 SSWKQQA
+1258 SAWIQEA
-1265 GEPEYVEGVTESEE
+1265 GDPEYVEGITESEE
-1279 EESSESE
+1279 EDTS
-1286 ENENSTLQLDAKFDE
+1286 ENEDNDNSTQQLDAKFDQ

-1309 CSANKRLSVSE
+1309 CSSNKRLSVSE

-1334 IHRQLQSQQ
+1334 IHRQMQSQQ
-1343 IIDDRGFIIQ
+1343 IIDDKGFLIQ

>member
-1 MQFRPTQGVAHH
+1 MQFRPTQGAAHH
-13 SSISLFRKIM
+13 SSISLVRKVL

-28 LASLVCIFVL
+28 LASLICIFVL

-55 NETPDGIVTTT
+55 NETTEGIVTTA

-88 FVFVGYKL
+88 FVFIGYKL
-96 FIKKTALKEIDFFV
+96 FIKKIALKEIDFFV
-110 VGLFI
+110 IGLFI

-150 LFDSLPFPFGK
+150 MFDSLPFPIGK

-191 FGFFDKEKKTEKSKE
+191 FGFFDKDKKQDNNKNEKQDPQVNTQE
-206 DDSVLNKEN
+206 DDSVL
-215 HESDSSLYDNIKLDT
+215 YGNIKLDT
-230 PNGQLKEPFQTD
+230 KNGELKEPFQTN
-242 LDFSSSKNEQ
+242 LDFSTKKKEEENT
-252 EDTSGELFKSSSFS
+252 TSDLFKSTSFS
-266 SGPLPAFGEK
+266 SGSLPAFGEK
-276 KKIFPASN
+276 KKIFP
-284 GTQTSTENSRHS
+284 STNNEQSSIEKPRHN

-301 AVHRR
+301 VAHRR
-306 EPCNQRIE
+306 EPEVKRIE
-314 PDFGSI
+314 PEFGSI
-320 GAFSADTN
+320 GSFSADNNALTQN
-328 LSENTSS
+328 STSHENW
-335 NVNSGAKEESSP
+335 GAQEESSP
-347 YITPGVQIP
+347 YITPGVQVP
-356 EYKKSSDN
+356 EYKKSSD
-364 ATAGSSSGAYSF
+364 ASTSSTSSTYSNSYGF
-376 DRTSEKSKSGP
+376 DNTSEDANSGP

-395 APNVSSVSNS
+395 APNVAPSSNQN
-405 SYNDD
+405 YDD
-410 VASTIIKD
+410 GSTKTIIKD
-418 SRNEQPPAVHSTV
+418 SRNVQEPVVHNTV

-439 DDSSENRNS
+439 EDNSDNQSS
-448 SYGAEYRTDYKSDY
+448 SYSKGYGADY
-462 SNDTQSKAS
+462 SRAAEPKAS

-504 TTVPTVNV
+504 TTIPTVNV

-517 KVNISSDGTSVSGE
+517 KVNISSDGSSVSGE

-537 VITRTPT
+537 VITRAPT
-544 LSDNNKAYG
+544 LSENNKAYG
-553 ETRTTSSMMPGQG
+553 EATTTSSMLPSQG

-579 KPQDTSK
+579 KSQDSSK
-586 IEVEKLSS
+586 IEVENLSS

-601 ENDGKLSYADTQ
+601 ESDEKLSIADTQ
-613 PIKESDSSYEMYSKS
+613 PIKESDSSYEQYSKVA
-628 SRGVLSGKSNVKENS
+628 RGVLTSQSNVATASADSNS
-643 PVQDST
+643 H
-649 ISQSSVNSSLGE
+649 VNSS
-661 KENVTNSDEVKANSE
+661 KVNNENTSSSENKVNQE
-676 PLAPLYQGKDQNSS
+676 PLVTPYQGVSQSIATSANQNV
-690 NHFSSAVSDSSS
+690 A
-702 DRTDGRNSEDDRL
+702 EDNKSGDDKL

-720 SAQQSRSQSQEQS
+720 HAQQTGALTQSSQQQ
-733 LTRPQEPMFDP
+733 TQATEPMFNP
-744 YSPLPEKEKVTLN
+744 YAPLPEKENSALN
-757 TVAQASHFAKPQNS
+757 SVIESGYSANTQNS
-771 ASVMNINPDISSG
+771 ASVMNINPEISS
-784 SEQSNSPV
+784 SERVNSVSSNTP
-792 NTTSVNTAANV
+792 ANV
-803 MNGSRYETR
+803 MDGSRYDANVMDGSRYESK

-819 TQRPN
+819 TFRPN
-824 GISNK
+824 NISNK
-829 IEIRGS
+829 IEIKGS
-835 NGSSKAVVSYAKATE
+835 NTNGASKATVSYAKATE
-850 TSPTRVYDEWR
+850 TSPSKIYGKWR
-861 PSFSL
+861 PSFDL
-866 LEKSA
+866 LEQSQ
-871 SQEQVSEEEIAEKSR
+871 SQEQVSAEEISEKSA

-898 AKVER
+898 AKVEQT
-903 SVSGPVIT
+903 VSGPVIT

-917 EAGIKSKTITNLETD
+917 EAGTKSKTIVNLETD
-932 MQRSLMCRNINII
+932 MQRSLMSQNINII
-945 EVVPNTPYV
+945 EVVPGTPYV

-969 DIIDSEQFVHS
+969 DIIDSEEFVHS

-989 VNTVGTPVVAD
+989 VDTVGIPVIAD

-1026 SLLFARTP
+1026 SLLFARSP

-1052 QGLPHLLTPIITD
+1052 QNLPHLLTPIITD

-1083 YKLLSLMNYSKISQ
+1083 YKLLSLMNLSKISQ
-1097 LNDYIKEK
+1097 LNDFIKEK

-1117 AENTIGIP
+1117 CENTIGIP

-1148 SVTRKKDGNSPEGLI
+1148 SVTRKKDGNTPEALI

-1203 TVQNAMES
+1203 TVQNSMES

-1243 AQGPFTSND
+1243 AQGPFTSNQ

-1258 SSWKQQA
+1258 SSWIQQA
-1265 GEPEYVEGVTESEE
+1265 GEPEYVEGITESEE
-1279 EESSESE
+1279 EESVESE
-1286 ENENSTLQLDAKFDE
+1286 DSDGSAQQLDAKFDQ

-1309 CSANKRLSVSE
+1309 CSSNKRLSVSE

-1334 IHRQLQSQQ
+1334 IHRQMQAQQ
-1343 IIDDRGFIIQ
+1343 IIDDKGFLIQ

>member
-13 SSISLFRKIM
+13 SSISLVRKVL

-28 LASLVCIFVL
+28 LASLICIFVL

-55 NETPDGIVTTT
+55 NETPDGLVTTA

-88 FVFVGYKL
+88 FVFIGYKL
-96 FIKKTALKEIDFFV
+96 FIKKIALKEIDFFV

-150 LFDSLPFPFGK
+150 MFDSLPFPIGK

-191 FGFFDKEKKTEKSKE
+191 FGFFDKDKKQDDNKNEKQEPQVNTQE
-206 DDSVLNKEN
+206 DDSVL
-215 HESDSSLYDNIKLDT
+215 YGNIKLDT
-230 PNGQLKEPFQTD
+230 KNGELKEPFQTN
-242 LDFSSSKNEQ
+242 LDFSTKKKEENT
-252 EDTSGELFKSSSFS
+252 TSDLFKSTSFS
-266 SGPLPAFGEK
+266 SGSLPAFGEK
-276 KKIFPASN
+276 KIFP
-284 GTQTSTENSRHS
+284 STNNEQSSIEKPRHN

-301 AVHRR
+301 VAHRR
-306 EPCNQRIE
+306 EPEVKRIE
-314 PDFGSI
+314 PEFGSI
-320 GAFSADTN
+320 GSFSADNNALTQN
-328 LSENTSS
+328 STSQKGWG
-335 NVNSGAKEESSP
+335 VQEESSP
-347 YITPGVQIP
+347 YITPGVQVP
-356 EYKKSSDN
+356 EYKKSSD
-364 ATAGSSSGAYSF
+364 ASTSSTSSSYSNSYGF
-376 DRTSEKSKSGP
+376 DNTSENTNSGP

-395 APNVSSVSNS
+395 APNVAPSSNQNYDEGSTK
-405 SYNDD
+405 
-410 VASTIIKD
+410 TIIKD
-418 SRNEQPPAVHSTV
+418 SRNVQEPVVQNKV
-431 KKTIITRL
+431 KKTFITRL
-439 DDSSENRNS
+439 EHSSDNQSS
-448 SYGAEYRTDYKSDY
+448 SYSKGYGSDY
-462 SNDTQSKAS
+462 SSATEPKAS

-504 TTVPTVNV
+504 TTISTVNV

-517 KVNISSDGTSVSGE
+517 KVNISSDGSSVSGE
-531 YSQPSS
+531 YSQLSS
-537 VITRTPT
+537 VITRAPT
-544 LSDNNKAYG
+544 LSEDNKAYG
-553 ETRTTSSMMPGQG
+553 EATTTSSMLPSQG

-579 KPQDTSK
+579 KSQDSSK

-601 ENDGKLSYADTQ
+601 ESDEKLSIADTQ
-613 PIKESDSSYEMYSKS
+613 PIKESDSSYEQYSKGA
-628 SRGVLSGKSNVKENS
+628 RGVLTSQSNVATVSADSNSQINSSKVNNENTAS
-643 PVQDST
+643 SENKLNQEPLVTPYQGV
-649 ISQSSVNSSLGE
+649 SQSVATSANQ
-661 KENVTNSDEVKANSE
+661 NVT
-676 PLAPLYQGKDQNSS
+676 
-690 NHFSSAVSDSSS
+690 
-702 DRTDGRNSEDDRL
+702 EDNKSGDDKL

-720 SAQQSRSQSQEQS
+720 HAQQIGAQTQSSQQQTQATES
-733 LTRPQEPMFDP
+733 MFNP
-744 YSPLPEKEKVTLN
+744 YAPLPEKENSTLN
-757 TVAQASHFAKPQNS
+757 SVIDSGYSANTQNS
-771 ASVMNINPDISSG
+771 ASVMNISPEISS
-784 SEQSNSPV
+784 SERANSVCSNTP
-792 NTTSVNTAANV
+792 ANV
-803 MNGSRYETR
+803 MDGSRYESK

-819 TQRPN
+819 TFRSN
-824 GISNK
+824 NISNK
-829 IEIRGS
+829 IEIKGS
-835 NGSSKAVVSYAKATE
+835 NTNGASKATVSYAKATE
-850 TSPTRVYDEWR
+850 TSPSKIYGKWR
-861 PSFSL
+861 PSFDL
-866 LEKSA
+866 LEQSQ
-871 SQEQVSEEEIAEKSR
+871 SQEQVSAEEISEKSA

-898 AKVER
+898 AKVEQT
-903 SVSGPVIT
+903 VSGPVIT

-917 EAGIKSKTITNLETD
+917 EAGTKSKTIVNLETD
-932 MQRSLMCRNINII
+932 MQRSLMSQNINII
-945 EVVPNTPYV
+945 EVVPGTPYV

-969 DIIDSEQFVHS
+969 DIIDSEEFVHS

-989 VNTVGTPVVAD
+989 VDTVGIPVVAD

-1026 SLLFARTP
+1026 SLLFARSP

-1052 QGLPHLLTPIITD
+1052 QNLPHLLTPIITD

-1083 YKLLSLMNYSKISQ
+1083 YKLLSLMNLSKISQ
-1097 LNDYIKEK
+1097 LNDFIKEK

-1117 AENTIGIP
+1117 CENTIGIP

-1148 SVTRKKDGNSPEGLI
+1148 SVTRKKDGNTPEALI

-1203 TVQNAMES
+1203 TVQNSMES

-1243 AQGPFTSND
+1243 AQGPFTSNQ

-1258 SSWKQQA
+1258 SSWIQQA
-1265 GEPEYVEGVTESEE
+1265 GEPEYVEGITESEE
-1279 EESSESE
+1279 EESVESE
-1286 ENENSTLQLDAKFDE
+1286 DSDGSAQQLDAKFDQ

-1309 CSANKRLSVSE
+1309 CSSNKRLSVSE

-1334 IHRQLQSQQ
+1334 IHRQMQAQQ
-1343 IIDDRGFIIQ
+1343 IIDDKGFLIQ

>member
-1 MQFRPTQGVAHH
+1 
-13 SSISLFRKIM
+13 
-23 FGAVC
+23 
-28 LASLVCIFVL
+28 
-38 ISFRNN
+38 
-44 LHKAMSGELLT
+44 MSGELLT
-55 NETPDGIVTTT
+55 NETPDGIVTTA

-88 FVFVGYKL
+88 FVFIGYKL
-96 FIKKTALKEIDFFV
+96 FIKKIALKEIDFFV

-150 LFDSLPFPFGK
+150 MFDSLPFPIGK

-191 FGFFDKEKKTEKSKE
+191 FGFFDKDKKQDDNKNEKQEPQANTQE
-206 DDSVLNKEN
+206 DDSVL
-215 HESDSSLYDNIKLDT
+215 YGNIKLDT
-230 PNGQLKEPFQTD
+230 KNGELKEPFQTN
-242 LDFSSSKNEQ
+242 LDFSAKKKEEENT
-252 EDTSGELFKSSSFS
+252 TSDLFKSTSFS
-266 SGPLPAFGEK
+266 SGTLPAFGEK
-276 KKIFPASN
+276 KKIFP
-284 GTQTSTENSRHS
+284 STNNENLEAEKPRHN

-301 AVHRR
+301 VAHRR
-306 EPCNQRIE
+306 EPAVKRIE
-314 PDFGSI
+314 PEFGSI
-320 GAFSADTN
+320 GNFSADNNALTQN
-328 LSENTSS
+328 STSQAGRG
-335 NVNSGAKEESSP
+335 VQEESSP

-356 EYKKSSDN
+356 EYKKSSDTSAG
-364 ATAGSSSGAYSF
+364 ATSGSYSNSYGF
-376 DRTSEKSKSGP
+376 DDNSENTNSGP

-395 APNVSSVSNS
+395 APNVAPTSTPN
-405 SYNDD
+405 YDD
-410 VASTIIKD
+410 GSTKTIIKD
-418 SRNEQPPAVHSTV
+418 SRNVQEPVVQNTV

-439 DDSSENRNS
+439 EDSSDKQS
-448 SYGAEYRTDYKSDY
+448 SNYSNGYGADY
-462 SNDTQSKAS
+462 SSATEPKAS

-504 TTVPTVNV
+504 TTIPTVNV

-517 KVNISSDGTSVSGE
+517 KVNISSDGSTVSGE

-537 VITRTPT
+537 VITRAPT
-544 LSDNNKAYG
+544 LSEDNKAYG
-553 ETRTTSSMMPGQG
+553 EATTTSSMLPSQG

-601 ENDGKLSYADTQ
+601 ENDEKLSIADTQ
-613 PIKESDSSYEMYSKS
+613 PIKESDSSYEQYSKG
-628 SRGVLSGKSNVKENS
+628 SRGVLTPQSNTTTASVGSNL
-643 PVQDST
+643 Q
-649 ISQSSVNSSLGE
+649 VNSSQVNNTQANSARVNNENTALSE
-661 KENVTNSDEVKANSE
+661 NKVNQEPLVTPYQSVSQNVTNSSNQPASE
-676 PLAPLYQGKDQNSS
+676 DNKSG
-690 NHFSSAVSDSSS
+690 
-702 DRTDGRNSEDDRL
+702 DDRL

-720 SAQQSRSQSQEQS
+720 HAQQTGAQSQPS
-733 LTRPQEPMFDP
+733 LQQTQATEPMFNP
-744 YSPLPEKEKVTLN
+744 YAPLPEKENSSLN
-757 TVAQASHFAKPQNS
+757 SVIESGYSANTPNS
-771 ASVMNINPDISSG
+771 ASVMNINPDISS
-784 SEQSNSPV
+784 SERVDNVTSNAQSN
-792 NTTSVNTAANV
+792 V
-803 MNGSRYETR
+803 MDGSRYESK

-819 TQRPN
+819 TFRPN
-824 GISNK
+824 NISNK
-829 IEIRGS
+829 IEIKGS
-835 NGSSKAVVSYAKATE
+835 NTNGASKATVSYAKATE
-850 TSPTRVYDEWR
+850 TSPSKIYGEWR
-861 PSFSL
+861 PSFDL
-866 LEKSA
+866 LEQSQ
-871 SQEQVSEEEIAEKSR
+871 SQEQVSAEEISEKSA
-886 RIDKF
+886 RIDEF

-898 AKVER
+898 AKVEQT
-903 SVSGPVIT
+903 VSGPVIT
-911 RYDISL
+911 RYDIRL
-917 EAGIKSKTITNLETD
+917 EAGIKSKTIVNLETD
-932 MQRSLMCRNINII
+932 MQRSLMSRNINII
-945 EVVPNTPYV
+945 EVVPGTPYV

-969 DIIDSEQFVHS
+969 DIIDSEEFVHS

-989 VNTVGTPVVAD
+989 VDTVGIPVVAD

-1026 SLLFARTP
+1026 SLLFARSP

-1052 QGLPHLLTPIITD
+1052 QNLPHLLTPIITD

-1083 YKLLSLMNYSKISQ
+1083 YKLLSLMNLSKISQ
-1097 LNDYIKEK
+1097 LNDFIKEK

-1117 AENTIGIP
+1117 SENTVGIP
-1125 PELKPVPY
+1125 PELKIVPY

-1148 SVTRKKDGNSPEGLI
+1148 SVTRKKDGNTPEALI

-1203 TVQNAMES
+1203 TVQNSMES

-1243 AQGPFTSND
+1243 AQGPFTSNQ
-1252 DVEKVV
+1252 DVENVV
-1258 SSWKQQA
+1258 SSWIQQA
-1265 GEPEYVEGVTESEE
+1265 GEPEYVEGITESEE

-1286 ENENSTLQLDAKFDE
+1286 DNDSSTQQLDSKFDQ

-1309 CSANKRLSVSE
+1309 CSSNKRLSVSE
-1320 LQTAFGFG
+1320 LQTAFSFG

-1334 IHRQLQSQQ
+1334 IHRQMQAQQ
-1343 IIDDRGFIIQ
+1343 IIDDKGFLIQ

>member
-1 MQFRPTQGVAHH
+1 MQFRPTQGAAHH
-13 SSISLFRKIM
+13 SSISLFRKVL

-28 LASLVCIFVL
+28 LASLICIFVL

-55 NETPDGIVTTT
+55 NETTDGIVTTA

-88 FVFVGYKL
+88 FVFIGYKL
-96 FIKKTALKEIDFFV
+96 FIKKIALKEIDFFV
-110 VGLFI
+110 IGLFI

-150 LFDSLPFPFGK
+150 MFDSLPFPIGK

-191 FGFFDKEKKTEKSKE
+191 FGFFDKDKKQDNNKNEKQEPQVNTQE
-206 DDSVLNKEN
+206 DDSVL
-215 HESDSSLYDNIKLDT
+215 YGNIKLDT
-230 PNGQLKEPFQTD
+230 KNGELKEPFQTN
-242 LDFSSSKNEQ
+242 LDFSTKKKAEENT
-252 EDTSGELFKSSSFS
+252 TSDLFKSTSFS
-266 SGPLPAFGEK
+266 SGSLPAFGEK
-276 KKIFPASN
+276 KKIFP
-284 GTQTSTENSRHS
+284 STNNEQSSIEKPRHN

-301 AVHRR
+301 VAHRR
-306 EPCNQRIE
+306 EPEVKRIE
-314 PDFGSI
+314 PEFGSI
-320 GAFSADTN
+320 GNFSADSNALTQN
-328 LSENTSS
+328 STSQEGW
-335 NVNSGAKEESSP
+335 GAQEESSP
-347 YITPGVQIP
+347 YITPGVQVP
-356 EYKKSSDN
+356 EYKKSSD
-364 ATAGSSSGAYSF
+364 ASTSSTSSTYSNSYGF
-376 DRTSEKSKSGP
+376 DNTSEDANSGP

-395 APNVSSVSNS
+395 APNVAPSSNQN
-405 SYNDD
+405 YDD
-410 VASTIIKD
+410 GSTKTIIKD
-418 SRNEQPPAVHSTV
+418 SRNVQEPVVHNTV

-439 DDSSENRNS
+439 ENS
-448 SYGAEYRTDYKSDY
+448 SDNQSSSYSKGYGADY
-462 SNDTQSKAS
+462 SNATEPKAS

-504 TTVPTVNV
+504 TTTIPTVNV

-517 KVNISSDGTSVSGE
+517 KVSISSDGSSVSGE

-537 VITRTPT
+537 VITGAPT
-544 LSDNNKAYG
+544 LSEDNKAYG
-553 ETRTTSSMMPGQG
+553 EATTTSSMLPSQG

-579 KPQDTSK
+579 KSQDSSK
-586 IEVEKLSS
+586 IEVENLSS

-601 ENDGKLSYADTQ
+601 ESDEELSIADTQ
-613 PIKESDSSYEMYSKS
+613 PIKESDSSYEQYSKVA
-628 SRGVLSGKSNVKENS
+628 RGVLTSQNNVATAPADSNS
-643 PVQDST
+643 H
-649 ISQSSVNSSLGE
+649 VNSS
-661 KENVTNSDEVKANSE
+661 KVNNENTPSSENKVNQE
-676 PLAPLYQGKDQNSS
+676 PLVTPYQGVSQSIATSANQNVAEENKS
-690 NHFSSAVSDSSS
+690 
-702 DRTDGRNSEDDRL
+702 GDDKL

-720 SAQQSRSQSQEQS
+720 HAQQTGALTQSSQQQ
-733 LTRPQEPMFDP
+733 TQATEPMFNP
-744 YSPLPEKEKVTLN
+744 YAPLPEKENSTLN
-757 TVAQASHFAKPQNS
+757 SVIESGYSANTQNS
-771 ASVMNINPDISSG
+771 ASVMNINPEISS
-784 SEQSNSPV
+784 SERVNSVSSNTP
-792 NTTSVNTAANV
+792 ANV
-803 MNGSRYETR
+803 MDGSRYESK

-819 TQRPN
+819 TFRPN
-824 GISNK
+824 NISNK
-829 IEIRGS
+829 IEIKGS
-835 NGSSKAVVSYAKATE
+835 NTNGASKATVSYAKATE
-850 TSPTRVYDEWR
+850 TSPSKFYGKWR
-861 PSFSL
+861 PSFDL
-866 LEKSA
+866 LEQSQ
-871 SQEQVSEEEIAEKSR
+871 SQEQVSAEEISEKSA

-898 AKVER
+898 AKVEQT
-903 SVSGPVIT
+903 VSGPVIT

-917 EAGIKSKTITNLETD
+917 EAGTKSKTIVNLETD
-932 MQRSLMCRNINII
+932 MQRSLMSQNINII
-945 EVVPNTPYV
+945 EVVPGTPYV

-969 DIIDSEQFVHS
+969 DIIDSEEFVHS

-989 VNTVGTPVVAD
+989 VDTVGIPVIAD

-1026 SLLFARTP
+1026 SLLFARSP

-1052 QGLPHLLTPIITD
+1052 QNLPHLLTPIITD

-1083 YKLLSLMNYSKISQ
+1083 YKLLSLMNLSKISQ
-1097 LNDYIKEK
+1097 LNDFIKEK

-1117 AENTIGIP
+1117 CENTIGIP

-1148 SVTRKKDGNSPEGLI
+1148 SVTRKKDGNTPEALI

-1203 TVQNAMES
+1203 TVQNSMES

-1243 AQGPFTSND
+1243 AQGPFTSNQ

-1258 SSWKQQA
+1258 SSWIQQA
-1265 GEPEYVEGVTESEE
+1265 GEPEYVEGMTESEE
-1279 EESSESE
+1279 EESVESE
-1286 ENENSTLQLDAKFDE
+1286 DSDGSAQQLDAKFDQ

-1309 CSANKRLSVSE
+1309 CSSNKRLSVSE

-1334 IHRQLQSQQ
+1334 IHRQMQAQQ
-1343 IIDDRGFIIQ
+1343 IIDDKGFLIQ

>member
-1 MQFRPTQGVAHH
+1 MQFRPTQGAAHH
-13 SSISLFRKIM
+13 SSISLFRKVL

-28 LASLVCIFVL
+28 LASLICIFVL

-55 NETPDGIVTTT
+55 NETTDGIVTTA

-88 FVFVGYKL
+88 FVFIGYKL
-96 FIKKTALKEIDFFV
+96 FIKKIALKEIDFFV
-110 VGLFI
+110 IGLFI

-150 LFDSLPFPFGK
+150 MFDSLPFPIGK

-191 FGFFDKEKKTEKSKE
+191 FGFFDKDKKQDNNKNEKQEPQVNTQE
-206 DDSVLNKEN
+206 DDSVL
-215 HESDSSLYDNIKLDT
+215 YGNIKLDT
-230 PNGQLKEPFQTD
+230 KNGELKEPFQTN
-242 LDFSSSKNEQ
+242 LDFSTKKKAEENT
-252 EDTSGELFKSSSFS
+252 TSDLFKSTSFS
-266 SGPLPAFGEK
+266 SGSLPAFGEK
-276 KKIFPASN
+276 KKIFP
-284 GTQTSTENSRHS
+284 STNNEQSSIEKPRHN

-301 AVHRR
+301 VAHRR
-306 EPCNQRIE
+306 EPEVKRIE
-314 PDFGSI
+314 PEFGSI
-320 GAFSADTN
+320 GNFSADSNALTLN
-328 LSENTSS
+328 STSQEGW
-335 NVNSGAKEESSP
+335 GAQEESSP
-347 YITPGVQIP
+347 YITPGVQVP
-356 EYKKSSDN
+356 EYKKSSD
-364 ATAGSSSGAYSF
+364 ASTSSTSSTYSNSYGF
-376 DRTSEKSKSGP
+376 DNTSEDANSGP

-395 APNVSSVSNS
+395 APNVAPSSNQN
-405 SYNDD
+405 YDD
-410 VASTIIKD
+410 GSTKTIIKD
-418 SRNEQPPAVHSTV
+418 SRNVQEPVVHNTV

-439 DDSSENRNS
+439 ENS
-448 SYGAEYRTDYKSDY
+448 SDNQSSSYSKGYGADY
-462 SNDTQSKAS
+462 SNATEPKAS

-504 TTVPTVNV
+504 TIPTVNV

-517 KVNISSDGTSVSGE
+517 KVSISSDGSSVSGE

-537 VITRTPT
+537 VITGAPT
-544 LSDNNKAYG
+544 LSEDNKAYG
-553 ETRTTSSMMPGQG
+553 EATTTSSMLPSQG

-579 KPQDTSK
+579 KSQDSSK
-586 IEVEKLSS
+586 IEVENLSS

-601 ENDGKLSYADTQ
+601 ESDEELSIADTQ
-613 PIKESDSSYEMYSKS
+613 PIKESDSSYEQYSKVA
-628 SRGVLSGKSNVKENS
+628 RGVLTSQNNVATAPADSNS
-643 PVQDST
+643 H
-649 ISQSSVNSSLGE
+649 VNSS
-661 KENVTNSDEVKANSE
+661 KVNNENTSSSENKVNQE
-676 PLAPLYQGKDQNSS
+676 PLVTPYQGVSQSIATSTNQNVAEENKS
-690 NHFSSAVSDSSS
+690 
-702 DRTDGRNSEDDRL
+702 GDDKL

-720 SAQQSRSQSQEQS
+720 HAQQTGALTQSSQQQ
-733 LTRPQEPMFDP
+733 TQATEPMFNP
-744 YSPLPEKEKVTLN
+744 YAPLPEKENSTLN
-757 TVAQASHFAKPQNS
+757 SVIESGYSANTQNS
-771 ASVMNINPDISSG
+771 ASVMNINPEISS
-784 SEQSNSPV
+784 SERVNSVSSNTP
-792 NTTSVNTAANV
+792 ANV
-803 MNGSRYETR
+803 MDGSRYESK

-819 TQRPN
+819 TFRPN
-824 GISNK
+824 NISNK
-829 IEIRGS
+829 IEIKGS
-835 NGSSKAVVSYAKATE
+835 NTNGASKATVSYAKATE
-850 TSPTRVYDEWR
+850 TSPSKFYGKWR
-861 PSFSL
+861 PSFDL
-866 LEKSA
+866 LEQSQ
-871 SQEQVSEEEIAEKSR
+871 SQEQVSAEEISEKSAC
-886 RIDKF
+886 IDKF

-898 AKVER
+898 AKVEQT
-903 SVSGPVIT
+903 VSGPVIT

-917 EAGIKSKTITNLETD
+917 EAGTKSKTIVNLETD
-932 MQRSLMCRNINII
+932 MQRSLMSQNINII
-945 EVVPNTPYV
+945 EVVPGTPYV

-969 DIIDSEQFVHS
+969 DIIDSEEFVHS

-989 VNTVGTPVVAD
+989 VDTVGIPVIAD

-1026 SLLFARTP
+1026 SLLFARSP

-1052 QGLPHLLTPIITD
+1052 QNLPHLLTPIITD

-1083 YKLLSLMNYSKISQ
+1083 YKLLSLMNLSKISQ
-1097 LNDYIKEK
+1097 LNDFIKEK

-1117 AENTIGIP
+1117 CENTIGIP

-1148 SVTRKKDGNSPEGLI
+1148 SVTRKKDGNTPEALI

-1203 TVQNAMES
+1203 TVQNSMES

-1243 AQGPFTSND
+1243 AQGPFTSNQ

-1258 SSWKQQA
+1258 SSWIQQA
-1265 GEPEYVEGVTESEE
+1265 GEPEYVEGITESEE
-1279 EESSESE
+1279 EENVESE
-1286 ENENSTLQLDAKFDE
+1286 DSDGSAQQLDAKFDQ

-1309 CSANKRLSVSE
+1309 CSSNKRLSVSE

-1334 IHRQLQSQQ
+1334 IHRQMQAQQ
-1343 IIDDRGFIIQ
+1343 IIDDKGFLIQ

>member
-1 MQFRPTQGVAHH
+1 MQFRPTQGAAHH
-13 SSISLFRKIM
+13 SSISLFRKVL

-28 LASLVCIFVL
+28 LASLICIFVL

-55 NETPDGIVTTT
+55 NETTDGIVTTA

-88 FVFVGYKL
+88 FVFIGYKL
-96 FIKKTALKEIDFFV
+96 FIKKIALKEIDFFV
-110 VGLFI
+110 IGLFI

-150 LFDSLPFPFGK
+150 MFDSLPFPIGK

-191 FGFFDKEKKTEKSKE
+191 FGFFDKDKKQDNNKNEKQEPQVNTQE
-206 DDSVLNKEN
+206 DDSVL
-215 HESDSSLYDNIKLDT
+215 YGNIKLDT
-230 PNGQLKEPFQTD
+230 KNGELKEPFQTN
-242 LDFSSSKNEQ
+242 LDFSTKKKAEENT
-252 EDTSGELFKSSSFS
+252 TSDLFKSTSFS
-266 SGPLPAFGEK
+266 SGSLPAFGEK
-276 KKIFPASN
+276 KKIFP
-284 GTQTSTENSRHS
+284 STNNEQSSIEKPRHN

-301 AVHRR
+301 VAHRR
-306 EPCNQRIE
+306 EPEVKRIE
-314 PDFGSI
+314 PEFGSI
-320 GAFSADTN
+320 GNFSADSNALTQN
-328 LSENTSS
+328 STSQEGW
-335 NVNSGAKEESSP
+335 GAQEESSP
-347 YITPGVQIP
+347 YITPGVQVP
-356 EYKKSSDN
+356 EYKKSSD
-364 ATAGSSSGAYSF
+364 ASTSSTSSTYSNSYGF
-376 DRTSEKSKSGP
+376 DNTSEDANSGP

-395 APNVSSVSNS
+395 APNVAPSSNQN
-405 SYNDD
+405 YDD
-410 VASTIIKD
+410 GSTKTIIKD
-418 SRNEQPPAVHSTV
+418 SRNVQEPVVHNTV

-439 DDSSENRNS
+439 ENS
-448 SYGAEYRTDYKSDY
+448 SDNQSSSYSKGYVADY
-462 SNDTQSKAS
+462 SNATEPKAS

-504 TTVPTVNV
+504 TTIPTVNV

-517 KVNISSDGTSVSGE
+517 KVSISSDGSSVSGE

-537 VITRTPT
+537 VITGAPT
-544 LSDNNKAYG
+544 LSEDNKAYG
-553 ETRTTSSMMPGQG
+553 EATTTSSMLPSQG

-579 KPQDTSK
+579 KSQDSSK
-586 IEVEKLSS
+586 IEVENLSS

-601 ENDGKLSYADTQ
+601 ESDEELSIADTQ
-613 PIKESDSSYEMYSKS
+613 PIKESDSSYEQYSKVA
-628 SRGVLSGKSNVKENS
+628 RGVLTSQNNVATAPTDSN
-643 PVQDST
+643 
-649 ISQSSVNSSLGE
+649 SVNSS
-661 KENVTNSDEVKANSE
+661 KVNNENTSSSENKVNQE
-676 PLAPLYQGKDQNSS
+676 PLVTPYQGVSQSIATSANQNVAEENKS
-690 NHFSSAVSDSSS
+690 
-702 DRTDGRNSEDDRL
+702 GDDKL

-720 SAQQSRSQSQEQS
+720 HAQQTGALTQSSQQQ
-733 LTRPQEPMFDP
+733 TQATEPMFNP
-744 YSPLPEKEKVTLN
+744 YAPLPEKENSTLN
-757 TVAQASHFAKPQNS
+757 SVIESGYSANTQNS
-771 ASVMNINPDISSG
+771 ASVMNINPEISS
-784 SEQSNSPV
+784 SERVNSVSSNTP
-792 NTTSVNTAANV
+792 ANV
-803 MNGSRYETR
+803 MDGSRYESK

-819 TQRPN
+819 TFRPN
-824 GISNK
+824 NISNK
-829 IEIRGS
+829 IEIKGS
-835 NGSSKAVVSYAKATE
+835 NTNGASKATVSYAKATE
-850 TSPTRVYDEWR
+850 TSPSKFYGKWR
-861 PSFSL
+861 PSFDL
-866 LEKSA
+866 LEQSQ
-871 SQEQVSEEEIAEKSR
+871 SQEQVSAEEISEKSA

-898 AKVER
+898 AKVEQT
-903 SVSGPVIT
+903 VSGPVIT

-917 EAGIKSKTITNLETD
+917 EAGTKSKTIVNLETD
-932 MQRSLMCRNINII
+932 MQRSLMSQNINII
-945 EVVPNTPYV
+945 EVVPGTPYV

-969 DIIDSEQFVHS
+969 DIIDSEEFVHS

-989 VNTVGTPVVAD
+989 VDTVGIPVIAD

-1026 SLLFARTP
+1026 SLLFARSP

-1052 QGLPHLLTPIITD
+1052 QNLPHLLTPIITD

-1083 YKLLSLMNYSKISQ
+1083 YKLLSLMNLSKISQ
-1097 LNDYIKEK
+1097 LNDFIKEK

-1117 AENTIGIP
+1117 CENTIGIP

-1148 SVTRKKDGNSPEGLI
+1148 SVTRKKDGNTPEALI

-1203 TVQNAMES
+1203 TVQNSMES

-1243 AQGPFTSND
+1243 AQGPFTSNQ

-1258 SSWKQQA
+1258 SSWIQQA
-1265 GEPEYVEGVTESEE
+1265 GEPEYVEGITESEE
-1279 EESSESE
+1279 EESVESE
-1286 ENENSTLQLDAKFDE
+1286 DSDGSAQQLDAKFDQ

-1309 CSANKRLSVSE
+1309 CSSNKRLSVSE

-1334 IHRQLQSQQ
+1334 IHRQMQAQQ
-1343 IIDDRGFIIQ
+1343 IIDDKGFLIQ

>member
-1 MQFRPTQGVAHH
+1 MQFRPTQGAAHH
-13 SSISLFRKIM
+13 SSISLFRKVL

-28 LASLVCIFVL
+28 LASLICIFVL

-55 NETPDGIVTTT
+55 NETTDGIVTTA

-88 FVFVGYKL
+88 FVFIGYKL
-96 FIKKTALKEIDFFV
+96 FIKKIALKEIDFFV
-110 VGLFI
+110 IGLFI

-150 LFDSLPFPFGK
+150 MFDSLPFPIGK

-191 FGFFDKEKKTEKSKE
+191 FGFFDKDKKQDNNKNEKQEPQVNTQE
-206 DDSVLNKEN
+206 DDSVL
-215 HESDSSLYDNIKLDT
+215 YGNIKLDT
-230 PNGQLKEPFQTD
+230 KNGELKEPFQTN
-242 LDFSSSKNEQ
+242 LDFSTKKKAEENT
-252 EDTSGELFKSSSFS
+252 TSDLFKSTSFS
-266 SGPLPAFGEK
+266 SGSLPAFGEK
-276 KKIFPASN
+276 KKIFP
-284 GTQTSTENSRHS
+284 STNNEQSSIEKPRHN

-301 AVHRR
+301 VAHRR
-306 EPCNQRIE
+306 EPEVKRIE
-314 PDFGSI
+314 PEFGSI
-320 GAFSADTN
+320 GNFSADSNALTQN
-328 LSENTSS
+328 STSQEGW
-335 NVNSGAKEESSP
+335 GAQEESSP
-347 YITPGVQIP
+347 YITPGVQVP
-356 EYKKSSDN
+356 EYKKSSD
-364 ATAGSSSGAYSF
+364 ASTSSTSSTYSNSYGF
-376 DRTSEKSKSGP
+376 DNTSEDANSGP

-395 APNVSSVSNS
+395 APNVAPSSNQN
-405 SYNDD
+405 YDD
-410 VASTIIKD
+410 GSTKTIIKD
-418 SRNEQPPAVHSTV
+418 SRNVQEPVVHNTV

-439 DDSSENRNS
+439 ENS
-448 SYGAEYRTDYKSDY
+448 SDNQSSSYSKGYGADY
-462 SNDTQSKAS
+462 SNATEPKAS

-504 TTVPTVNV
+504 TTIPTVNV

-517 KVNISSDGTSVSGE
+517 KVSISSDGSSVSGE

-537 VITRTPT
+537 VITGAPT
-544 LSDNNKAYG
+544 LSEDNKAYG
-553 ETRTTSSMMPGQG
+553 EATTTSSMLPSQG

-579 KPQDTSK
+579 KSQDSSK
-586 IEVEKLSS
+586 IEVENLSS

-601 ENDGKLSYADTQ
+601 ESDEELSIADTQ
-613 PIKESDSSYEMYSKS
+613 PIKESDSSYEQYSKVA
-628 SRGVLSGKSNVKENS
+628 RGVLTSQNNVATAPADSNS
-643 PVQDST
+643 H
-649 ISQSSVNSSLGE
+649 VNSS
-661 KENVTNSDEVKANSE
+661 KVNNENTSSSENKVNQE
-676 PLAPLYQGKDQNSS
+676 PLVTPYQGVSQSIATSANQNVAEENKS
-690 NHFSSAVSDSSS
+690 
-702 DRTDGRNSEDDRL
+702 GDDKL

-720 SAQQSRSQSQEQS
+720 HAQQTEALTQSSQQQ
-733 LTRPQEPMFDP
+733 TQATEPMFNP
-744 YSPLPEKEKVTLN
+744 YAPLPEKENSTLN
-757 TVAQASHFAKPQNS
+757 SVIESGYSANTQNS
-771 ASVMNINPDISSG
+771 ASVMNINPEISS
-784 SEQSNSPV
+784 SEKVNSVSSNTP
-792 NTTSVNTAANV
+792 ANV
-803 MNGSRYETR
+803 MDGSRYESK

-819 TQRPN
+819 TFRPN
-824 GISNK
+824 NISNK
-829 IEIRGS
+829 IEIKGS
-835 NGSSKAVVSYAKATE
+835 NTNGASKATVSYAKATE
-850 TSPTRVYDEWR
+850 TSPSKIYGKWR
-861 PSFSL
+861 PSFDL
-866 LEKSA
+866 LEQSQ
-871 SQEQVSEEEIAEKSR
+871 SQEQVSAEEISEKSA

-898 AKVER
+898 AKVEQT
-903 SVSGPVIT
+903 VSGPVIT

-917 EAGIKSKTITNLETD
+917 EAGTKTIVNLETD
-932 MQRSLMCRNINII
+932 MQRSLMSQNINII
-945 EVVPNTPYV
+945 EVVPGTPYV

-969 DIIDSEQFVHS
+969 DIIDSEEFVHS

-989 VNTVGTPVVAD
+989 VDTVGIPVIAD

-1026 SLLFARTP
+1026 SLLFARSP

-1052 QGLPHLLTPIITD
+1052 QNLPHLLTPIITD

-1083 YKLLSLMNYSKISQ
+1083 YKLLSLMNLSKISQ
-1097 LNDYIKEK
+1097 LNDFIKEK

-1117 AENTIGIP
+1117 CENTIGIP

-1148 SVTRKKDGNSPEGLI
+1148 SVTRKKDGNTPEALI

-1203 TVQNAMES
+1203 TVQNSMES

-1243 AQGPFTSND
+1243 AQGPFTSNQ

-1258 SSWKQQA
+1258 SSWIQQA
-1265 GEPEYVEGVTESEE
+1265 GEPEYVEGITESEE
-1279 EESSESE
+1279 EESVESE
-1286 ENENSTLQLDAKFDE
+1286 DSDGSAQQLDAKFDQ

-1309 CSANKRLSVSE
+1309 CSSNKRLSVSE

-1334 IHRQLQSQQ
+1334 IHRQMQAQQ
-1343 IIDDRGFIIQ
+1343 IIDDKGFLIQ

>member
-1 MQFRPTQGVAHH
+1 MQFRPTQGAAHH
-13 SSISLFRKIM
+13 SSISLFRKVL

-28 LASLVCIFVL
+28 LASLICIFVL

-55 NETPDGIVTTT
+55 NETTDGIVTTA

-88 FVFVGYKL
+88 FVFIGYKL
-96 FIKKTALKEIDFFV
+96 FIKKIALKEIDFFV
-110 VGLFI
+110 IGLFI

-150 LFDSLPFPFGK
+150 MFDSLPFPIGK

-191 FGFFDKEKKTEKSKE
+191 FGFFDKDKKQDNNKNEKQEPQVNTQE
-206 DDSVLNKEN
+206 DDSVL
-215 HESDSSLYDNIKLDT
+215 YGNIKLDT
-230 PNGQLKEPFQTD
+230 KNGELKEPFQTN
-242 LDFSSSKNEQ
+242 LDFSTKKKAEENT
-252 EDTSGELFKSSSFS
+252 TSDLFKSTSFS
-266 SGPLPAFGEK
+266 SGSLPAFGEK
-276 KKIFPASN
+276 KKIFP
-284 GTQTSTENSRHS
+284 STNNEQSSIEKPRHN

-301 AVHRR
+301 VAHRR
-306 EPCNQRIE
+306 EPEVKRIE
-314 PDFGSI
+314 PEFGSI
-320 GAFSADTN
+320 GNFSADSNALTQN
-328 LSENTSS
+328 STSQEGW
-335 NVNSGAKEESSP
+335 GAQEESSP
-347 YITPGVQIP
+347 YITPGVQVP
-356 EYKKSSDN
+356 EYKKSSD
-364 ATAGSSSGAYSF
+364 ASTSSTSSTYSNSYGF
-376 DRTSEKSKSGP
+376 DNTSEDANSGP

-395 APNVSSVSNS
+395 APNVAPSSNQN
-405 SYNDD
+405 YDD
-410 VASTIIKD
+410 GSTKTIIKD
-418 SRNEQPPAVHSTV
+418 SRNVQEPVVHNTV

-439 DDSSENRNS
+439 ENS
-448 SYGAEYRTDYKSDY
+448 SDNQSSSYSKGYGADY
-462 SNDTQSKAS
+462 SNATEPKAS

-504 TTVPTVNV
+504 TTIPTVNV

-517 KVNISSDGTSVSGE
+517 KVSISSDG
-531 YSQPSS
+531 SS
-537 VITRTPT
+537 VITGAPT
-544 LSDNNKAYG
+544 LSEDNKAYG
-553 ETRTTSSMMPGQG
+553 EATTTSSMLPSQG

-579 KPQDTSK
+579 KSQDSSK
-586 IEVEKLSS
+586 IEVENLSS

-601 ENDGKLSYADTQ
+601 ESDEELSIADTQ
-613 PIKESDSSYEMYSKS
+613 PIKESDSSYEQYSKVA
-628 SRGVLSGKSNVKENS
+628 RGVLTSQSNVATAPADSNS
-643 PVQDST
+643 H
-649 ISQSSVNSSLGE
+649 VNSS
-661 KENVTNSDEVKANSE
+661 KVNNENTSSSENKVNQE
-676 PLAPLYQGKDQNSS
+676 PLVTPYQGVSQSIATSANQNVAEENKS
-690 NHFSSAVSDSSS
+690 
-702 DRTDGRNSEDDRL
+702 GDDKL

-720 SAQQSRSQSQEQS
+720 HAQQTGALTQSSQQQ
-733 LTRPQEPMFDP
+733 TQATEPMFNP
-744 YSPLPEKEKVTLN
+744 YAPLPEKENSTLN
-757 TVAQASHFAKPQNS
+757 SVIESGYSANTQNS
-771 ASVMNINPDISSG
+771 ASVMNINPEISS
-784 SEQSNSPV
+784 SERVNSVSSNTP
-792 NTTSVNTAANV
+792 ANV
-803 MNGSRYETR
+803 MDGSRYESK

-819 TQRPN
+819 TFRPN
-824 GISNK
+824 NISNK
-829 IEIRGS
+829 IEIKGS
-835 NGSSKAVVSYAKATE
+835 NTNGASKATVSYAKATE
-850 TSPTRVYDEWR
+850 TSPSKIYGKWR
-861 PSFSL
+861 PSFDL
-866 LEKSA
+866 LEQSQ
-871 SQEQVSEEEIAEKSR
+871 SQEQVSAEEISEKSA

-898 AKVER
+898 AKVEQT
-903 SVSGPVIT
+903 VSGPVIT

-917 EAGIKSKTITNLETD
+917 EAGTKSKTIVNLETD
-932 MQRSLMCRNINII
+932 MQRSLMSQNINII
-945 EVVPNTPYV
+945 EVVPGTPYV

-969 DIIDSEQFVHS
+969 DIIDSEEFVHS

-989 VNTVGTPVVAD
+989 VDTVGIPVIAD

-1026 SLLFARTP
+1026 SLLFARSP

-1052 QGLPHLLTPIITD
+1052 QNLPHLLTPIITD

-1083 YKLLSLMNYSKISQ
+1083 YKLLSLMNLSKISQ
-1097 LNDYIKEK
+1097 LNDFIKEK

-1117 AENTIGIP
+1117 CENTIGIP

-1148 SVTRKKDGNSPEGLI
+1148 SVTRKKDGNTPEALI

-1203 TVQNAMES
+1203 TVQNSMES

-1243 AQGPFTSND
+1243 AQGPFTSNQ

-1258 SSWKQQA
+1258 SSWIQQA
-1265 GEPEYVEGVTESEE
+1265 GEPEYVEGITESEE
-1279 EESSESE
+1279 EESVESE
-1286 ENENSTLQLDAKFDE
+1286 DSDGSAQQLDAKFDQ

-1309 CSANKRLSVSE
+1309 CSSNKRLSVSE

-1334 IHRQLQSQQ
+1334 IHRQMQAQQ
-1343 IIDDRGFIIQ
+1343 IIDDKGFLIQ

>member
-13 SSISLFRKIM
+13 SSISLFRKVL

-28 LASLVCIFVL
+28 LASLICIFVL

-55 NETPDGIVTTT
+55 NETPDGIVTTA

-96 FIKKTALKEIDFFV
+96 FIKKIALKEIDFFV

-150 LFDSLPFPFGK
+150 MFDSLPFPIGK

-172 FLFTSKGPFW
+172 FLFTSRGPIW

-191 FGFFDKEKKTEKSKE
+191 FGFFDKDKKTDENKAEDENLDSTPQD
-206 DDSVLNKEN
+206 DDSA
-215 HESDSSLYDNIKLDT
+215 LYGNIKIDT
-230 PNGQLKEPFQTD
+230 KNGEFKEPFQTD
-242 LDFSSSKNEQ
+242 LDFSAKKKAD
-252 EDTSGELFKSSSFS
+252 DTADSLFKSNSFS
-266 SGPLPAFGEK
+266 TASIPAFGEK
-276 KKIFPASN
+276 KKIFP
-284 GTQTSTENSRHS
+284 STNNHDQLSQDKPRHS

-301 AVHRR
+301 AAHRR
-306 EPCNQRIE
+306 EPTVKRIE
-314 PDFGSI
+314 PEFGSI
-320 GAFSADTN
+320 GSFSSDNSA
-328 LSENTSS
+328 LSQNTAPQENR
-335 NVNSGAKEESSP
+335 NAQEESSP

-356 EYKKSSDN
+356 AYKSSSSD
-364 ATAGSSSGAYSF
+364 ASTSVSSSSAYGY
-376 DRTSEKSKSGP
+376 DSEEEASSGP

-395 APNVSSVSNS
+395 APNAAPLSDSN
-405 SYNDD
+405 YDD
-410 VASTIIKD
+410 GSTKTIIKD
-418 SRNEQPPAVHSTV
+418 SRNVQEPVVQNTV

-439 DDSSENRNS
+439 DTTDSNKNS
-448 SYGAEYRTDYKSDY
+448 SSQYGNDY
-462 SNDTQSKAS
+462 SNVNQAKAS

-484 TEVVGNPSRR
+484 TEVVGSPSRR

-504 TTVPTVNV
+504 TTIPTVNV

-517 KVNISSDGTSVSGE
+517 KVNVSSDGSSVSGE

-537 VITRTPT
+537 VITRAPT
-544 LSDNNKAYG
+544 LSENDKAYG
-553 ETRTTSSMMPGQG
+553 EAKTTSSMLPSQG
-566 EISENVIN
+566 ENNENVIN

-579 KPQDTSK
+579 KPQESSK
-586 IEVEKLSS
+586 IQVDKLSS

-601 ENDGKLSYADTQ
+601 ESDEKLSIADAQ
-613 PIKESDSSYEMYSKS
+613 PIKESDSSYEQYSRG
-628 SRGVLSGKSNVKENS
+628 SRGVLTSSSHEESSSATATNATA
-643 PVQDST
+643 ST
-649 ISQSSVNSSLGE
+649 
-661 KENVTNSDEVKANSE
+661 T
-676 PLAPLYQGKDQNSS
+676 
-690 NHFSSAVSDSSS
+690 SSAVNNVQENKVQDTDACESKVSSEPIVTPYQTTGQNVDSNANLGS
-702 DRTDGRNSEDDRL
+702 TEDSKSGDDNL

-720 SAQQSRSQSQEQS
+720 HAQQSNAQTQSSQPLSQA
-733 LTRPQEPMFDP
+733 REPMFNP
-744 YSPLPEKEKVTLN
+744 YAPLPGEEKATLN
-757 TVAQASHFAKPQNS
+757 SVVEARSDANTQNS
-771 ASVMNINPDISSG
+771 ASVMNINPEISSG
-784 SEQSNSPV
+784 E
-792 NTTSVNTAANV
+792 SVNKSTISTSSNV
-803 MNGSRYETR
+803 MDGSRYESK

-819 TQRPN
+819 SFRPN
-824 GISNK
+824 NISNK
-829 IEIRGS
+829 IEIKGS
-835 NGSSKAVVSYAKATE
+835 NVNGASKATVSYAKATE
-850 TSPTRVYDEWR
+850 TSPSKIYGEWR
-861 PSFSL
+861 PSFDL
-866 LEKSA
+866 LEQSP
-871 SQEQVSEEEIAEKSR
+871 SQEQVSTEEISEKSA

-898 AKVER
+898 AKVEQT
-903 SVSGPVIT
+903 VSGPVIT
-911 RYDISL
+911 RYDIRL
-917 EAGIKSKTITNLETD
+917 EAGIKSKTIVNLETD
-932 MQRSLMCRNINII
+932 MQRSLMSRNINII
-945 EVVPNTPYV
+945 EVVPGTPYV

-969 DIIDSEQFVHS
+969 DIIDSEEFVHS

-989 VNTVGTPVVAD
+989 VDTVGNPVVAD

-1026 SLLFARTP
+1026 SLLFARSP

-1052 QGLPHLLTPIITD
+1052 QNLPHLLTPIITD

-1083 YKLLSLMNYSKISQ
+1083 YKLLSFMNLSKISQ
-1097 LNDYIKEK
+1097 LNDFIKEK

-1117 AENTIGIP
+1117 CQNTIGIP

-1148 SVTRKKDGNSPEGLI
+1148 SVTRKKDGNTPEALI

-1203 TVQNAMES
+1203 TVQNSMES

-1243 AQGPFTSND
+1243 AQGPFTSNQ

-1258 SSWKQQA
+1258 SSWIQQA
-1265 GEPEYVEGVTESEE
+1265 GEPEYVEGITESEE

-1286 ENENSTLQLDAKFDE
+1286 DNDSSTQQLDAKFDQ

-1309 CSANKRLSVSE
+1309 CSSNKRLSVSE

-1334 IHRQLQSQQ
+1334 IHRQMQAQQ
-1343 IIDDRGFIIQ
+1343 IIDDKGFLIQ

>member
-1 MQFRPTQGVAHH
+1 MQFRPTQGAAHH
-13 SSISLFRKIM
+13 SSISLFRKVL

-28 LASLVCIFVL
+28 LASLICIFVL

-55 NETPDGIVTTT
+55 NETTDGIVTTA

-88 FVFVGYKL
+88 FVFIGYKL
-96 FIKKTALKEIDFFV
+96 FIKKIALKEIDFFV
-110 VGLFI
+110 IGLFI

-150 LFDSLPFPFGK
+150 MFDSLPFPIGK

-191 FGFFDKEKKTEKSKE
+191 FGFFDKDKKQDNNKNEKQEPQVNTQE
-206 DDSVLNKEN
+206 DDSVL
-215 HESDSSLYDNIKLDT
+215 YGNIKLDT
-230 PNGQLKEPFQTD
+230 KNGELKEPFQTN
-242 LDFSSSKNEQ
+242 LDFSTKKKAEENT
-252 EDTSGELFKSSSFS
+252 TSDLFKSTSFS
-266 SGPLPAFGEK
+266 SGSLPAFGEK
-276 KKIFPASN
+276 KKIFP
-284 GTQTSTENSRHS
+284 STNNEQSSIEKPRHN

-301 AVHRR
+301 VAHRR
-306 EPCNQRIE
+306 EPEVKRIE
-314 PDFGSI
+314 PEFGSI
-320 GAFSADTN
+320 GNFSADSNALTQN
-328 LSENTSS
+328 STSQEGW
-335 NVNSGAKEESSP
+335 GAQEESSP
-347 YITPGVQIP
+347 YITPGVQVP
-356 EYKKSSDN
+356 EYKKSSD
-364 ATAGSSSGAYSF
+364 ASTSSTSSTYSNSYGF
-376 DRTSEKSKSGP
+376 DNTSEDANSGP

-395 APNVSSVSNS
+395 APNVAPSSNQN
-405 SYNDD
+405 YDD
-410 VASTIIKD
+410 GSTKTIIKD
-418 SRNEQPPAVHSTV
+418 SRNVQEPVVHNTV

-439 DDSSENRNS
+439 ENS
-448 SYGAEYRTDYKSDY
+448 SDNQSSSYSKGYGADY
-462 SNDTQSKAS
+462 SNATEPKAS

-504 TTVPTVNV
+504 TIPTVNV

-517 KVNISSDGTSVSGE
+517 KVSISSDGSSVSGE

-537 VITRTPT
+537 VITGAPT
-544 LSDNNKAYG
+544 LSEDNKAYG
-553 ETRTTSSMMPGQG
+553 EATTTSSMLPSQG

-579 KPQDTSK
+579 KSQDSSK
-586 IEVEKLSS
+586 IEVENLSS

-601 ENDGKLSYADTQ
+601 ESDEELSIADTQ
-613 PIKESDSSYEMYSKS
+613 PIKESDSSYEQYSKVA
-628 SRGVLSGKSNVKENS
+628 RGVLTSQNNVATAPADSNS
-643 PVQDST
+643 H
-649 ISQSSVNSSLGE
+649 VNSS
-661 KENVTNSDEVKANSE
+661 KVNNENTSSSENKVNQETLVT
-676 PLAPLYQGKDQNSS
+676 PYQGVSQSIATSANQNVAEENKS
-690 NHFSSAVSDSSS
+690 
-702 DRTDGRNSEDDRL
+702 GDDKL

-720 SAQQSRSQSQEQS
+720 HAQQTGALTQSSQQQ
-733 LTRPQEPMFDP
+733 TQATEPMFNP
-744 YSPLPEKEKVTLN
+744 YAPLPEKENSTLN
-757 TVAQASHFAKPQNS
+757 SVIESGYSANTQNS
-771 ASVMNINPDISSG
+771 ASVMNINPEISS
-784 SEQSNSPV
+784 SERVNSVSSNTP
-792 NTTSVNTAANV
+792 ANV
-803 MNGSRYETR
+803 MDGSRYESK

-819 TQRPN
+819 TFRPN
-824 GISNK
+824 NISNK
-829 IEIRGS
+829 IEIKGS
-835 NGSSKAVVSYAKATE
+835 NTNGASKATVSYAKATE
-850 TSPTRVYDEWR
+850 TSPSKFYGKWR
-861 PSFSL
+861 PSFDL
-866 LEKSA
+866 LEQSQ
-871 SQEQVSEEEIAEKSR
+871 SQEQVSAEEISEKSA

-898 AKVER
+898 AKVEQT
-903 SVSGPVIT
+903 VSGPVIT

-917 EAGIKSKTITNLETD
+917 EAGTKSKTIVNLETD
-932 MQRSLMCRNINII
+932 MQRSLMSQNINII
-945 EVVPNTPYV
+945 EVVPGTPYV

-969 DIIDSEQFVHS
+969 DIIDSEEFVHS

-989 VNTVGTPVVAD
+989 VDTVGIPVIAD

-1026 SLLFARTP
+1026 SLLFARSP

-1052 QGLPHLLTPIITD
+1052 QNLPHLLTPIITD

-1083 YKLLSLMNYSKISQ
+1083 YKLLSLMNLSKISQ
-1097 LNDYIKEK
+1097 LNDFIKEK

-1117 AENTIGIP
+1117 CENTIGIP

-1148 SVTRKKDGNSPEGLI
+1148 SVTRKKDGNTPEALI

-1203 TVQNAMES
+1203 TVQNSMES

-1243 AQGPFTSND
+1243 AQGPFTSNQ

-1258 SSWKQQA
+1258 SSWIQQA
-1265 GEPEYVEGVTESEE
+1265 GEPEYVEGITESEE
-1279 EESSESE
+1279 EESVESE
-1286 ENENSTLQLDAKFDE
+1286 DSDGSAQQLDAKFDQ

-1309 CSANKRLSVSE
+1309 CSSNKRLSVSE

-1334 IHRQLQSQQ
+1334 IHRQMQAQQ
-1343 IIDDRGFIIQ
+1343 IIDDKGFLIQ

>member
-13 SSISLFRKIM
+13 SSISLVRKVL

-28 LASLVCIFVL
+28 LASLICIFVL

-55 NETPDGIVTTT
+55 NETPDGIVTTA

-88 FVFVGYKL
+88 FVFIGYKL
-96 FIKKTALKEIDFFV
+96 FIKKIALKEIDFFV

-150 LFDSLPFPFGK
+150 MFDSLPFPIGK

-191 FGFFDKEKKTEKSKE
+191 FGFFDKDKKQDDNKIEKQEPQANTQE
-206 DDSVLNKEN
+206 DDSVL
-215 HESDSSLYDNIKLDT
+215 YGNIKLDT
-230 PNGQLKEPFQTD
+230 KNGELKEPFQTN
-242 LDFSSSKNEQ
+242 LDFSAKKKEEENT
-252 EDTSGELFKSSSFS
+252 TSDLFKSTSFS
-266 SGPLPAFGEK
+266 SGSLPAFGEK
-276 KKIFPASN
+276 KKIFP
-284 GTQTSTENSRHS
+284 STNNESLATEKSRHN

-301 AVHRR
+301 VTHRR
-306 EPCNQRIE
+306 EPAVKRIE
-314 PDFGSI
+314 PEFGSI
-320 GAFSADTN
+320 GSFSADSNALTQN
-328 LSENTSS
+328 STSQE
-335 NVNSGAKEESSP
+335 VRGVQEESSP
-347 YITPGVQIP
+347 YITPGVQVP
-356 EYKKSSDN
+356 EYKKSSD
-364 ATAGSSSGAYSF
+364 ASTSSTSGSYSNSYGFDNSSEN
-376 DRTSEKSKSGP
+376 TNSGP

-395 APNVSSVSNS
+395 APNVAPSSNQN
-405 SYNDD
+405 YDD
-410 VASTIIKD
+410 GSTKTIIKD
-418 SRNEQPPAVHSTV
+418 SRNVQEPVVQNTV

-439 DDSSENRNS
+439 EDSNDKQSSDYNS
-448 SYGAEYRTDYKSDY
+448 GYGADY
-462 SNDTQSKAS
+462 SSATETKAS

-504 TTVPTVNV
+504 TTIPTVNV

-517 KVNISSDGTSVSGE
+517 KVNISSDGSTVSGE

-537 VITRTPT
+537 VITRAPT
-544 LSDNNKAYG
+544 LSEDNKAYG
-553 ETRTTSSMMPGQG
+553 EATTTSSMLPSQG

-601 ENDGKLSYADTQ
+601 ESDEKLSIADTQ
-613 PIKESDSSYEMYSKS
+613 PIKESDSSYEQYSKG
-628 SRGVLSGKSNVKENS
+628 SRGVLS
-643 PVQDST
+643 
-649 ISQSSVNSSLGE
+649 SQSNATTESADSNSQVNSA
-661 KENVTNSDEVKANSE
+661 KVNSDNTASSENKVNQE
-676 PLAPLYQGKDQNSS
+676 PLVTTYHGPSQSVATSANQNVAEANKS
-690 NHFSSAVSDSSS
+690 
-702 DRTDGRNSEDDRL
+702 GDDTL

-720 SAQQSRSQSQEQS
+720 HAQQAGAQTQPS
-733 LTRPQEPMFDP
+733 LQQQQTAEPMFNP
-744 YSPLPEKEKVTLN
+744 YAPLPEKENSTLN
-757 TVAQASHFAKPQNS
+757 SVIESGYSANTQNS
-771 ASVMNINPDISSG
+771 ASVMSINPEISS
-784 SEQSNSPV
+784 SENVNKVANTQSN
-792 NTTSVNTAANV
+792 V
-803 MNGSRYETR
+803 MDGSRYEEK

-819 TQRPN
+819 TFRPN
-824 GISNK
+824 NISNK
-829 IEIRGS
+829 IEIKGS
-835 NGSSKAVVSYAKATE
+835 NTNGASKATVSYAKATE
-850 TSPTRVYDEWR
+850 TSPSKIYGQWR
-861 PSFSL
+861 PSFDL
-866 LEKSA
+866 LEQSQ
-871 SQEQVSEEEIAEKSR
+871 SQEQVSAEEISEKSA

-898 AKVER
+898 AKVEQT
-903 SVSGPVIT
+903 VSGPVIT
-911 RYDISL
+911 RYDIRL
-917 EAGIKSKTITNLETD
+917 EAGIKSKTIVNLETD
-932 MQRSLMCRNINII
+932 MQRSLMSRNINII
-945 EVVPNTPYV
+945 EVVPGTPYV

-969 DIIDSEQFVHS
+969 DIIDSEEFVHS

-989 VNTVGTPVVAD
+989 VDTVGIPVVAD

-1026 SLLFARTP
+1026 SLLFARSP

-1052 QGLPHLLTPIITD
+1052 QNLPHLLTPIITD

-1083 YKLLSLMNYSKISQ
+1083 YKLLSLMNLSKISQ
-1097 LNDYIKEK
+1097 LNDFIKEK

-1117 AENTIGIP
+1117 AENTVGIP

-1148 SVTRKKDGNSPEGLI
+1148 SVTRKKDGNTPEALI

-1203 TVQNAMES
+1203 TVQNSMES

-1243 AQGPFTSND
+1243 AQGPFTSNQ

-1258 SSWKQQA
+1258 SAWIQQA
-1265 GEPEYVEGVTESEE
+1265 GEPEYVEGITESEDE
-1279 EESSESE
+1279 DTSENEDNESSAQ
-1286 ENENSTLQLDAKFDE
+1286 QLDSKFDQ

-1309 CSANKRLSVSE
+1309 CSSNKRLSVSE

-1334 IHRQLQSQQ
+1334 IHRQMQAQQ
-1343 IIDDRGFIIQ
+1343 IIDDKGYLIQ

>member
-13 SSISLFRKIM
+13 SSISLVRKVL

-28 LASLVCIFVL
+28 LASLICIFVL

-55 NETPDGIVTTT
+55 NETPDGLVTTA

-88 FVFVGYKL
+88 FVFIGYKL
-96 FIKKTALKEIDFFV
+96 FIKKIALKEIDFFV

-150 LFDSLPFPFGK
+150 MFDSLPFPIGK

-191 FGFFDKEKKTEKSKE
+191 FGFFDKDKKQDDNKNEKQEPQVNTQE
-206 DDSVLNKEN
+206 DDSVL
-215 HESDSSLYDNIKLDT
+215 YGNIKLDT
-230 PNGQLKEPFQTD
+230 KNGELKEPFQTN
-242 LDFSSSKNEQ
+242 LDFSTKKKEENT
-252 EDTSGELFKSSSFS
+252 TSDLFKSTSFS
-266 SGPLPAFGEK
+266 SGSLPAFGEK
-276 KKIFPASN
+276 KIFP
-284 GTQTSTENSRHS
+284 STNNEQSSIEKPRHN

-301 AVHRR
+301 VAHRR
-306 EPCNQRIE
+306 EPEVKRIE
-314 PDFGSI
+314 PEFGSI
-320 GAFSADTN
+320 GSFSADNNALTQN
-328 LSENTSS
+328 STSQKGWG
-335 NVNSGAKEESSP
+335 VQEESSP
-347 YITPGVQIP
+347 YITPGVQVP
-356 EYKKSSDN
+356 EYKKSSD
-364 ATAGSSSGAYSF
+364 ASTSSTSSSYSNSYGF
-376 DRTSEKSKSGP
+376 DNTSENTNSGP

-395 APNVSSVSNS
+395 APNVAPSSNQNYDEGSTK
-405 SYNDD
+405 
-410 VASTIIKD
+410 TIIKD
-418 SRNEQPPAVHSTV
+418 SRNVQEPVVQNKV

-439 DDSSENRNS
+439 EDSSDNQSS
-448 SYGAEYRTDYKSDY
+448 SYSKGYGSDY
-462 SNDTQSKAS
+462 SSATEPKAS

-504 TTVPTVNV
+504 TTISTVNV

-517 KVNISSDGTSVSGE
+517 KVNISSDGSSVSGE
-531 YSQPSS
+531 YSQLSS
-537 VITRTPT
+537 VITRAPT
-544 LSDNNKAYG
+544 LSEDNKAYG
-553 ETRTTSSMMPGQG
+553 EATTTSSMLPSQG

-579 KPQDTSK
+579 KSQDSSK

-601 ENDGKLSYADTQ
+601 ESDEKLSIADTQ
-613 PIKESDSSYEMYSKS
+613 PIKESDSSYEQYSKGA
-628 SRGVLSGKSNVKENS
+628 RGVLTSQSNVATVSADSNSQINSSKVNNENTAS
-643 PVQDST
+643 SENKLNQEPLVTPYQGV
-649 ISQSSVNSSLGE
+649 SQSVATSANQ
-661 KENVTNSDEVKANSE
+661 NVT
-676 PLAPLYQGKDQNSS
+676 
-690 NHFSSAVSDSSS
+690 
-702 DRTDGRNSEDDRL
+702 EDNKSGDDKL

-720 SAQQSRSQSQEQS
+720 HAQQIGAQTQSSQQQTQATES
-733 LTRPQEPMFDP
+733 MFNP
-744 YSPLPEKEKVTLN
+744 YAPLPEKENSTLN
-757 TVAQASHFAKPQNS
+757 SVIDSGYSANTQNS
-771 ASVMNINPDISSG
+771 ASVMNISPEISS
-784 SEQSNSPV
+784 SERANSVCSNTP
-792 NTTSVNTAANV
+792 ANV
-803 MNGSRYETR
+803 MDGSRYESK

-819 TQRPN
+819 TFRSN
-824 GISNK
+824 NISNK
-829 IEIRGS
+829 IEIKGS
-835 NGSSKAVVSYAKATE
+835 NTNGASKATVSYAKATE
-850 TSPTRVYDEWR
+850 TSPSKIYGKWR
-861 PSFSL
+861 PSFDL
-866 LEKSA
+866 LEQSQ
-871 SQEQVSEEEIAEKSR
+871 SQEQVSAEEISEKSA

-898 AKVER
+898 AKVEQT
-903 SVSGPVIT
+903 VSGPVIT

-917 EAGIKSKTITNLETD
+917 EAGTKSKTIVNLETD
-932 MQRSLMCRNINII
+932 MQRSLMSQNINII
-945 EVVPNTPYV
+945 EVVPGTPYV

-969 DIIDSEQFVHS
+969 DIIDSEEFVHS

-989 VNTVGTPVVAD
+989 VDTVGIPVVAD

-1026 SLLFARTP
+1026 SLLFARSP

-1052 QGLPHLLTPIITD
+1052 QNLPHLLTPIITD

-1083 YKLLSLMNYSKISQ
+1083 YKLLSLMNLSKISQ
-1097 LNDYIKEK
+1097 LNDFIKEK

-1117 AENTIGIP
+1117 CENTIGIP

-1148 SVTRKKDGNSPEGLI
+1148 SVTRKKDGNTPEALI

-1203 TVQNAMES
+1203 TVQNSMES

-1243 AQGPFTSND
+1243 AQGPFTSNQ

-1258 SSWKQQA
+1258 SSWIQQA
-1265 GEPEYVEGVTESEE
+1265 GEPEYVEGITESEE
-1279 EESSESE
+1279 EESVESE
-1286 ENENSTLQLDAKFDE
+1286 DSDGSAQQLDAKFDQ

-1309 CSANKRLSVSE
+1309 CSSNKRLSVSE

-1334 IHRQLQSQQ
+1334 IHRQMQAQQ
-1343 IIDDRGFIIQ
+1343 IIDDKGFLIQ

>member
-1 MQFRPTQGVAHH
+1 MQFRPTQRVAHH
-13 SSISLFRKIM
+13 SSISLLRKIL
-23 FGAVC
+23 FGSVC
-28 LASLVCIFVL
+28 LASLICIFVL

-55 NETPDGIVTTT
+55 SDASEGIVTES
-66 QSSFMEN
+66 QSSFMEV

-88 FVFVGYKL
+88 FVFIGYKL
-96 FIKKTALKEIDFFV
+96 FIKKITLKEIDFFV

-150 LFDSLPFPFGK
+150 MFDSLPYPFGK
-161 LLPALV
+161 LLPAFV

-172 FLFTSKGPFW
+172 FLFTSKGPLW

-191 FGFFDKEKKTEKSKE
+191 FRFFDKDKKTDDTKTENSNINDQSSE
-206 DDSVLNKEN
+206 DDIA
-215 HESDSSLYDNIKLDT
+215 LYGKIKIDT
-230 PNGQLKEPFQTD
+230 KNGEFKKPFQTD
-242 LDFSSSKNEQ
+242 LDFSKKENEP
-252 EDTSGELFKSSSFS
+252 EDTTSDLFKRTSFS
-266 SGPLPAFGEK
+266 SGSMPAFGEK
-276 KKIFPASN
+276 KNFPSSGSAQLS
-284 GTQTSTENSRHS
+284 SENSRHS
-296 RTRSA
+296 RNRSA
-301 AVHRR
+301 VAHRR
-306 EPCNQRIE
+306 ESTSQRIE
-314 PDFGSI
+314 PDFGAI
-320 GAFSADTN
+320 GGFSADSN
-328 LSENTSS
+328 ALSENS
-335 NVNSGAKEESSP
+335 VQKEQVGVHGDSSP

-356 EYKKSSDN
+356 EYKKTSDPDF
-364 ATAGSSSGAYSF
+364 AGSSSAGTGAYEMS
-376 DRTSEKSKSGP
+376 SASAKSDSGP
-387 STYISGVN
+387 STYISGIN
-395 APNVSSVSNS
+395 APKTSSALDSK
-405 SYNDD
+405 DD
-410 VASTIIKD
+410 DSTRTIIKD
-418 SRNEQPPAVHSTV
+418 SRNIQTPAVQSTV

-439 DDSSENRNS
+439 DDSSEKQGSVYNSEYGAQYKSEYSNS
-448 SYGAEYRTDYKSDY
+448 SKA
-462 SNDTQSKAS
+462 QAS

-484 TEVVGNPSRR
+484 TDVVGNPSRR

-504 TTVPTVNV
+504 TTIPTINV

-531 YSQPSS
+531 CSQPSS
-537 VITRTPT
+537 VITRSAP
-544 LSDNNKAYG
+544 LCESNKTYG
-553 ETRTTSSMMPGQG
+553 QETTTSSMMPSQG
-566 EISENVIN
+566 ESSENVIN

-579 KPQDTSK
+579 KPQNISK

-601 ENDGKLSYADTQ
+601 ENEGKLSIADTQ
-613 PIKESDSSYEMYSKS
+613 PIKESDSSYELYSKGA
-628 SRGVLSGKSNVKENS
+628 RGVFNS
-643 PVQDST
+643 QNASQVLDNNE
-649 ISQSSVNSSLGE
+649 QSSDSSVRVNSE
-661 KENVTNSDEVKANSE
+661 KSD
-676 PLAPLYQGKDQNSS
+676 SS
-690 NHFSSAVSDSSS
+690 NHGLKQNIENNSSEGNKAE
-702 DRTDGRNSEDDRL
+702 NSNSDDRL
-715 LTEAL
+715 LTAAL
-720 SAQQSRSQSQEQS
+720 NAQQSLSHTESSQSQNQNEQVQ
-733 LTRPQEPMFDP
+733 TQEPMFEP
-744 YSPLPEKEKVTLN
+744 YAPLPEKDKSSLN
-757 TVAQASHFAKPQNS
+757 TVAQAGHLDGTHSS
-771 ASVMNINPDISSG
+771 ASVMNISPDLGASSVQSSASSNG
-784 SEQSNSPV
+784 TSE
-792 NTTSVNTAANV
+792 NV
-803 MNGSRYETR
+803 MNGSRYETK

-819 TQRPN
+819 MQRPN

-850 TSPTRVYDEWR
+850 TSPSRIYGEWR

-871 SQEQVSEEEIAEKSR
+871 TQEQVSDEEIAEKSR

-898 AKVER
+898 ARVER

-917 EAGIKSKTITNLETD
+917 DAGIKSKTITNLETD

-969 DIIDSEQFVHS
+969 DIIASDQFVHS
-980 KAKLPMCLG
+980 KDKLPMCLG
-989 VNTVGTPVVAD
+989 VDTVGTPVVAD
-1000 LADAPH
+1000 LAVAPH

-1026 SLLFARTP
+1026 SLLFARSP

-1065 PDSTVASLAWLIK
+1065 PDSTVASLAWLVK

-1097 LNDYIKEK
+1097 LNDFIKEK

-1148 SVTRKKDGNSPEGLI
+1148 SVTRKKDGNTPEGLI

-1221 KLLGNGD
+1221 KLLGDGD

-1243 AQGPFTSND
+1243 AQGPFTSKE
-1252 DVEKVV
+1252 DVESVV
-1258 SSWKQQA
+1258 SAWKQQA
-1265 GEPEYVEGVTESEE
+1265 GDPEYVEGITEIEE
-1279 EESSESE
+1279 EDSSDSEDSESS
-1286 ENENSTLQLDAKFDE
+1286 TQQLDAKFDQ

-1309 CSANKRLSVSE
+1309 CSSNKRLSVSE

-1343 IIDDRGFIIQ
+1343 ILDDKGFIIQ

>member
-1 MQFRPTQGVAHH
+1 MQFRPTQGAAHH
-13 SSISLFRKIM
+13 SSISLFRKVL

-28 LASLVCIFVL
+28 LASLICIFVL

-55 NETPDGIVTTT
+55 NETTDGIVTTA

-88 FVFVGYKL
+88 FVFIGYKL
-96 FIKKTALKEIDFFV
+96 FIKKIALKEIDFFV
-110 VGLFI
+110 IGLFI

-150 LFDSLPFPFGK
+150 MFDSLPFPIGK

-191 FGFFDKEKKTEKSKE
+191 FGFFDKDKKQDNNKNEKQEPQVNTQE
-206 DDSVLNKEN
+206 DDSVL
-215 HESDSSLYDNIKLDT
+215 YGNIKLDT
-230 PNGQLKEPFQTD
+230 KNGELKEPFQTN
-242 LDFSSSKNEQ
+242 LDFSTKKKAEENT
-252 EDTSGELFKSSSFS
+252 TSDLFKSTSFS
-266 SGPLPAFGEK
+266 SGSLPAFGEK
-276 KKIFPASN
+276 KKIFP
-284 GTQTSTENSRHS
+284 STNNEQSSIEKPRHN

-301 AVHRR
+301 VAHRR
-306 EPCNQRIE
+306 EPEVKRIE
-314 PDFGSI
+314 PEFGSI
-320 GAFSADTN
+320 GNFSADSNALTQN
-328 LSENTSS
+328 STSQEGW
-335 NVNSGAKEESSP
+335 GAQEESSP
-347 YITPGVQIP
+347 YITPGVQVP
-356 EYKKSSDN
+356 EYKKSSD
-364 ATAGSSSGAYSF
+364 ASTSSTSSTYSNSYGF
-376 DRTSEKSKSGP
+376 DNTSEDANSGP

-395 APNVSSVSNS
+395 APNVAPSSNQN
-405 SYNDD
+405 YDD
-410 VASTIIKD
+410 GSTKTIIKD
-418 SRNEQPPAVHSTV
+418 SRNVQEPVVHNTV

-439 DDSSENRNS
+439 ENS
-448 SYGAEYRTDYKSDY
+448 SDNQSSSYSKGYGADY
-462 SNDTQSKAS
+462 SNATEPKAS

-504 TTVPTVNV
+504 TIPTVNV

-517 KVNISSDGTSVSGE
+517 KVSISSDGSSVSGE

-537 VITRTPT
+537 VITGAPT
-544 LSDNNKAYG
+544 LSEDNKAYG
-553 ETRTTSSMMPGQG
+553 EATTTSSMLPSQG

-579 KPQDTSK
+579 KSQDSSK
-586 IEVEKLSS
+586 IEVENLSS

-601 ENDGKLSYADTQ
+601 ESDEELSIADTQ
-613 PIKESDSSYEMYSKS
+613 PIKESDSSYEQYSKVA
-628 SRGVLSGKSNVKENS
+628 RGVLTSQSNVATAPADSNS
-643 PVQDST
+643 H
-649 ISQSSVNSSLGE
+649 VNSS
-661 KENVTNSDEVKANSE
+661 KVNNENTSSSENKVNQE
-676 PLAPLYQGKDQNSS
+676 PLVTPYQGVSQSIATSANQNVAEENKS
-690 NHFSSAVSDSSS
+690 
-702 DRTDGRNSEDDRL
+702 GDDKL

-720 SAQQSRSQSQEQS
+720 HAQQTGALTQSSQQQ
-733 LTRPQEPMFDP
+733 TQATEPMFNP
-744 YSPLPEKEKVTLN
+744 YAPLPEKENSTLN
-757 TVAQASHFAKPQNS
+757 SVIESGYSANTQNS
-771 ASVMNINPDISSG
+771 ASVMNINPEISS
-784 SEQSNSPV
+784 SERVNSVSSNTP
-792 NTTSVNTAANV
+792 ANV
-803 MNGSRYETR
+803 MDGSRYESK

-819 TQRPN
+819 TFRPN
-824 GISNK
+824 NISNK
-829 IEIRGS
+829 IEIKGS
-835 NGSSKAVVSYAKATE
+835 NTNGASKATVSYAKATE
-850 TSPTRVYDEWR
+850 TSPSKIYGKWR
-861 PSFSL
+861 PSFDL
-866 LEKSA
+866 LEQSQ
-871 SQEQVSEEEIAEKSR
+871 SQEQVSAEEISEKSA

-898 AKVER
+898 AKVEQT
-903 SVSGPVIT
+903 VSGPVIT

-917 EAGIKSKTITNLETD
+917 EAGTKSKTIVNLETD
-932 MQRSLMCRNINII
+932 MQRSLMSQNINII
-945 EVVPNTPYV
+945 EVVPGTPYV

-969 DIIDSEQFVHS
+969 DIIDSEEFVHS

-989 VNTVGTPVVAD
+989 VDTVGIPVIAD

-1026 SLLFARTP
+1026 SLLFARSP

-1052 QGLPHLLTPIITD
+1052 QNLPHLLTPIITD

-1083 YKLLSLMNYSKISQ
+1083 YKLLSLMNLSKISQ
-1097 LNDYIKEK
+1097 LNDFIKEK

-1117 AENTIGIP
+1117 CENTIGIP

-1148 SVTRKKDGNSPEGLI
+1148 SVTRKKDGNTPEALI

-1203 TVQNAMES
+1203 TVQNSMES

-1243 AQGPFTSND
+1243 AQGPFTSNQ

-1258 SSWKQQA
+1258 SSWIQQA
-1265 GEPEYVEGVTESEE
+1265 GEPEYVEGITESEE
-1279 EESSESE
+1279 EESVESE
-1286 ENENSTLQLDAKFDE
+1286 DSDGSAQQLDAKFDQ

-1309 CSANKRLSVSE
+1309 CSSNKRLSVSE

-1334 IHRQLQSQQ
+1334 IHRQMQAQQ
-1343 IIDDRGFIIQ
+1343 IIDDKGFLIQ

>member
-1 MQFRPTQGVAHH
+1 
-13 SSISLFRKIM
+13 
-23 FGAVC
+23 
-28 LASLVCIFVL
+28 
-38 ISFRNN
+38 
-44 LHKAMSGELLT
+44 MSGELLT
-55 NETPDGIVTTT
+55 NETPDGLVTTA

-88 FVFVGYKL
+88 FVFIGYKL
-96 FIKKTALKEIDFFV
+96 FIKKIALKEIDFFV

-150 LFDSLPFPFGK
+150 MFDSLPFPIGK

-191 FGFFDKEKKTEKSKE
+191 FGFFDKDKKQDDNKNEKQEPQVNTQE
-206 DDSVLNKEN
+206 DDSVL
-215 HESDSSLYDNIKLDT
+215 YGNIKLDT
-230 PNGQLKEPFQTD
+230 KNGELKEPFQTN
-242 LDFSSSKNEQ
+242 LDFSTKKKEENT
-252 EDTSGELFKSSSFS
+252 TSDLFKSTSFS
-266 SGPLPAFGEK
+266 SGSLPAFGEK
-276 KKIFPASN
+276 KKIFP
-284 GTQTSTENSRHS
+284 STNNEQSSIEKPRHN

-301 AVHRR
+301 VAHRR
-306 EPCNQRIE
+306 EPEVKRIE
-314 PDFGSI
+314 PEFGSI
-320 GAFSADTN
+320 GSFSADNADNNALTQN
-328 LSENTSS
+328 STSQKGWG
-335 NVNSGAKEESSP
+335 VQEESSP
-347 YITPGVQIP
+347 YITPGVQVP
-356 EYKKSSDN
+356 EYKKSSD
-364 ATAGSSSGAYSF
+364 ASTSSTSSSYSNSYGF
-376 DRTSEKSKSGP
+376 DNTSENTNSGP

-395 APNVSSVSNS
+395 APNVAPSSNQN
-405 SYNDD
+405 YDD
-410 VASTIIKD
+410 GSTKTIIKD
-418 SRNEQPPAVHSTV
+418 SRNVQEPVVQNKV

-439 DDSSENRNS
+439 EDSSDNQSS
-448 SYGAEYRTDYKSDY
+448 SYSKGYGSDY
-462 SNDTQSKAS
+462 SSATEPKAS

-504 TTVPTVNV
+504 TTISTVNV

-517 KVNISSDGTSVSGE
+517 KVNISSDGSSVSGE

-537 VITRTPT
+537 VITRAPT
-544 LSDNNKAYG
+544 LSEDNKAYG
-553 ETRTTSSMMPGQG
+553 EATTTSSMLPSQG

-579 KPQDTSK
+579 KSQDNSK
-586 IEVEKLSS
+586 IEVGKLSS

-601 ENDGKLSYADTQ
+601 ESDEKLSIADTQ
-613 PIKESDSSYEMYSKS
+613 PIKESDSSYEQYSKGA
-628 SRGVLSGKSNVKENS
+628 RGVLTSQSNVATVSADSNSQINSSKVNNENTAS
-643 PVQDST
+643 SENKLNQEPLVTPYQGV
-649 ISQSSVNSSLGE
+649 SQSVATSANQ
-661 KENVTNSDEVKANSE
+661 NVT
-676 PLAPLYQGKDQNSS
+676 
-690 NHFSSAVSDSSS
+690 
-702 DRTDGRNSEDDRL
+702 EDNKSGDDKL

-720 SAQQSRSQSQEQS
+720 HAQQIGAQTQSSQQQ
-733 LTRPQEPMFDP
+733 TQATEPMFNP
-744 YSPLPEKEKVTLN
+744 YAPLPEKENSALN
-757 TVAQASHFAKPQNS
+757 SVIDSGYSANTQNS
-771 ASVMNINPDISSG
+771 ASVMNISPEISS
-784 SEQSNSPV
+784 SERANSVCSNTP
-792 NTTSVNTAANV
+792 ANV
-803 MNGSRYETR
+803 MDGSRYETK

-819 TQRPN
+819 TFRSN
-824 GISNK
+824 NISNK
-829 IEIRGS
+829 IEIKGS
-835 NGSSKAVVSYAKATE
+835 NTNGASKATVSYAKATE
-850 TSPTRVYDEWR
+850 TSPSKIYGKWR
-861 PSFSL
+861 PSFDL
-866 LEKSA
+866 LEQSQ
-871 SQEQVSEEEIAEKSR
+871 SQEQVSAEEISEKSA

-898 AKVER
+898 AKVEQT
-903 SVSGPVIT
+903 VSGPVIT

-917 EAGIKSKTITNLETD
+917 EAGTKSKTIVNLETD
-932 MQRSLMCRNINII
+932 MQRSLMSQNINII
-945 EVVPNTPYV
+945 EVVPGTPYV

-969 DIIDSEQFVHS
+969 DIIDSEEFVHS

-989 VNTVGTPVVAD
+989 VDTVGIPVVAD

-1026 SLLFARTP
+1026 SLLFARSP

-1052 QGLPHLLTPIITD
+1052 QNLPHLLTPIITD

-1083 YKLLSLMNYSKISQ
+1083 YKLLSLMNLSKISQ
-1097 LNDYIKEK
+1097 LNDFIKEK

-1117 AENTIGIP
+1117 CENTIGIP

-1148 SVTRKKDGNSPEGLI
+1148 SVTRKKDGNTPEALI

-1203 TVQNAMES
+1203 TVQNSMES

-1243 AQGPFTSND
+1243 AQGPFTSNQ

-1258 SSWKQQA
+1258 SSWIQQA
-1265 GEPEYVEGVTESEE
+1265 GEPEYVEGITESEE
-1279 EESSESE
+1279 EESVESE
-1286 ENENSTLQLDAKFDE
+1286 DSDGSAQQLDAKFDQ

-1309 CSANKRLSVSE
+1309 CSSNKRLSVSE

-1334 IHRQLQSQQ
+1334 IHRQMQAQQ
-1343 IIDDRGFIIQ
+1343 IIDDKGFLIQ